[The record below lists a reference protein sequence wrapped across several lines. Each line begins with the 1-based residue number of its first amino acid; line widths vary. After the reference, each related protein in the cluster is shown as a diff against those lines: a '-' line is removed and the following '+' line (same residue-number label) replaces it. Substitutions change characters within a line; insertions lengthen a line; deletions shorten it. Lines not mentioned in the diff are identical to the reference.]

1 MERKNANIDDVIR
14 TVETASAKEL
24 EELAGI
30 REAVE
35 DLKGGRVATVDP
47 VSRSVSALNRTI
59 ENSRPDFV
67 ANAPSVD
74 PIVEAMKRLNLGD
87 VSRIREDKVTN
98 RAQQAA
104 PTAHNPPNRRR
115 EAITE
120 DVKAQ
125 RLETVKL
132 ARDLKGER
140 VATVD
145 PVSRS
150 VSALN
155 RTIENSRPDF
165 VANAPSVDPIVDAMK
180 RLNLGDV
187 SRVVQEGIAQQ
198 EQQAKSTTPKGK
210 KRRRKAIPED
220 IKAQRTEAA
229 EHAREMF
236 DQKGGA
242 QKSQNQRDARGRF
255 IGKSGSKAAAE
266 DARAER
272 AEKARRKEDDER
284 LNAES
289 GLLKKL
295 SKVAEGIGNP
305 SETRAVDALGYA
317 VAGPLWAAGK
327 ELGGISKEVG
337 GSLNGARKSIADV
350 IRGNDDNSRRKGF
363 FRRKSQNSAD
373 VVQVNTQ
380 KRTVQEL
387 QEQTSEIKEGNDKIL
402 SALDQIAK
410 NTGKKKGGLLSKLF
424 SLLGKGAGGVA
435 SLLMGR
441 GMLKKA
447 GALAFGALGAKKL
460 VGMLRGG
467 GKKTLAHEGGDLAAR
482 AAGKL
487 GLKAVGKGA
496 LRAIPLV
503 GTVAGGIY
511 DAVTGWNDTEA
522 QRRAFGLKSG
532 QDPSFQQKAAY
543 TLANVLDMGGLVSGI
558 SSAIGEV
565 LKSLG
570 FEDIGNMLQ
579 SFSTESIA
587 QAIDSGITNL
597 ETYISNL
604 GDTIS
609 TKFDDY
615 TAKIGDAV
623 SAWFSDTSNKLLEK
637 LDAIKDF
644 FTVDNL
650 KQVFSDAI
658 DSAIDFIKNPG
669 KHIKE
674 AAGNIWDGVKNL
686 PGKALDAAV
695 DAVKNTPAAMIVSK
709 IPNPIGEAN
718 AKEITPELK
727 APVNSEANAKEIAPE
742 LKAPVNSE
750 ANAKEIT
757 PELKAPVN
765 SEANAKEIAPELK
778 APVNSEANA
787 KEITPELKAPVNS
800 HQETSDSKTESD
812 AKQTNIV
819 TRVINAA
826 LDTAKDSNKTVKETA
841 NQIINANAVETGN
854 SALQKID
861 KAIGQNSSSSSSLN
875 TTGTRN
881 DIQKAAD
888 TYNNGRLDVKVGGLG
903 AEGKANLDKLAPYF
917 AELENKYGLP
927 EGTLYSIAATES
939 GGDPNAKSP
948 LTRSPDGKLSGG
960 ALGMFQFTSI
970 ARKETGISEQD
981 AFDPVKSAE
990 AAALL
995 MSKYLKQA
1003 NGDLNEAI
1011 TAYNAGFGTINK
1023 WKKGTGDL
1031 SKENREYAIKVN
1043 THRAR
1048 YLGGEIY
1055 TPEAG
1060 AQGGAQYGV
1069 RGPLPDNAV
1078 IDQSTGLAFTPG
1090 DSPFEKGGLVDK
1102 IGNAV
1107 GVNDLVNKFMNGRGM
1122 RREVVQ
1128 GTLEERARG
1137 KGTATAAGNVY
1148 VDTPMPVEEAR
1159 PVANNSSY
1167 FDQLGAQM
1175 GIDGLFDKLR
1185 NSPGMR
1191 KNNAPEP
1198 ASTSQVT
1205 TAANDLQQPTGRM
1218 QIDGQVISD
1227 LGGSGAKPTM
1237 QLADNTV
1244 SLDGET
1250 KRLFAQMT
1258 SLLAR
1263 IEEHTKDSAKG
1274 QGTVVKVSTPQPGV
1288 MRTVPLSI
1296 DDPLMNDYARVD

>member
-87 VSRIREDKVTN
+87 VSR
-98 RAQQAA
+98 
-104 PTAHNPPNRRR
+104 
-115 EAITE
+115 
-120 DVKAQ
+120 
-125 RLETVKL
+125 
-132 ARDLKGER
+132 
-140 VATVD
+140 
-145 PVSRS
+145 
-150 VSALN
+150 
-155 RTIENSRPDF
+155 
-165 VANAPSVDPIVDAMK
+165 
-180 RLNLGDV
+180 
-187 SRVVQEGIAQQ
+187 VVQEDVAQQ
-198 EQQAKSTTPKGK
+198 EQRAKSTTPKGK

-220 IKAQRTEAA
+220 VKAQRTEAA

-236 DQKGGA
+236 GQKGGA

-503 GTVAGGIY
+503 GTVVGGIY

-543 TLANVLDMGGLVSGI
+543 TLANILDMGGLVSGI

-587 QAIDSGITNL
+587 HAIDSGITNL

-727 APVNSEANAKEIAPE
+727 APVNS
-742 LKAPVNSE
+742 
-750 ANAKEIT
+750 
-757 PELKAPVN
+757 
-765 SEANAKEIAPELK
+765 
-778 APVNSEANA
+778 
-787 KEITPELKAPVNS
+787 

-841 NQIINANAVETGN
+841 NQIINANAVEMGN
-854 SALQKID
+854 SAVRKID
-861 KAIGQNSSSSSSLN
+861 SAIGQNSSSSSSRN
-875 TTGTRN
+875 TTGTGN

-888 TYNNGRLDVKVGGLG
+888 TYNNGNLDVKVGSLG

-927 EGTLYSIAATES
+927 EGTLYAIAATES

-960 ALGMFQFTSI
+960 ALGMFQFTRV
-970 ARKETGISEQD
+970 AREETGLSRED
-981 AFDPVKSAE
+981 SFNPEKSAE

-1055 TPEAG
+1055 TPRAG
-1060 AQGGAQYGV
+1060 TQGGRPQQSGQSP
-1069 RGPLPDNAV
+1069 RMDNLPENAFV
-1078 IDQSTGLAFTPG
+1078 DQSTGLAFTPG
-1090 DSPFEKGGLVDK
+1090 ETPFEKGGLVDR
-1102 IGNAV
+1102 IGELT
-1107 GVNDLVNKFMNGRGM
+1107 GVNDLASKFLNGRGM

-1167 FDQLGAQM
+1167 FDQLGAQI
-1175 GIDGLFDKLR
+1175 GIDGLYDKLINAR
-1185 NSPGMR
+1185 GMR
-1191 KNNAPEP
+1191 SNNSPEP

>member
-47 VSRSVSALNRTI
+47 VSHSVSALNRTI
-59 ENSRPDFV
+59 ENSMPDFV
-67 ANAPSVD
+67 ANAPSVA

-87 VSRIREDKVTN
+87 VSR
-98 RAQQAA
+98 
-104 PTAHNPPNRRR
+104 
-115 EAITE
+115 
-120 DVKAQ
+120 
-125 RLETVKL
+125 
-132 ARDLKGER
+132 
-140 VATVD
+140 
-145 PVSRS
+145 
-150 VSALN
+150 
-155 RTIENSRPDF
+155 
-165 VANAPSVDPIVDAMK
+165 
-180 RLNLGDV
+180 
-187 SRVVQEGIAQQ
+187 VVQEDVAQQ
-198 EQQAKSTTPKGK
+198 EQRAKSTTPNGK
-210 KRRRKAIPED
+210 KRRKKAIPED
-220 IKAQRTEAA
+220 VKAQRTEAA

-236 DQKGGA
+236 GQKGGA

-255 IGKSGSKAAAE
+255 IGKPGSKAAAE

-387 QEQTSEIKEGNDKIL
+387 QDQTSEIKEGNDKIL

-543 TLANVLDMGGLVSGI
+543 TLANVLDLGGLVSGI
-558 SSAIGEV
+558 SSAIGDV

-674 AAGNIWDGVKNL
+674 AASNIWDGVKNL

-727 APVNSEANAKEIAPE
+727 APVNS
-742 LKAPVNSE
+742 
-750 ANAKEIT
+750 
-757 PELKAPVN
+757 
-765 SEANAKEIAPELK
+765 
-778 APVNSEANA
+778 
-787 KEITPELKAPVNS
+787 
-800 HQETSDSKTESD
+800 QQGTSDSKAESD
-812 AKQTNIV
+812 AKQTNIAA
-819 TRVINAA
+819 RVINAA
-826 LDTAKDSNKTVKETA
+826 LDMAKDSNKTVKETA

-854 SALQKID
+854 KAAQTIDAALGQSATGKEEALSAYEIDKRRFNNGKDVSLPKLNAAGYQWISDNADYFDELERKYGLEKGILSAVASAESSAGQRTGNPVDKNGNKLSSALGAFQITK
-861 KAIGQNSSSSSSLN
+861 
-875 TTGTRN
+875 GTRE
-881 DIQKAAD
+881 DLGLSDADAMDTRKAAD
-888 TYNNGRLDVKVGGLG
+888 G
-903 AEGKANLDKLAPYF
+903 A
-917 AELENKYGLP
+917 
-927 EGTLYSIAATES
+927 
-939 GGDPNAKSP
+939 
-948 LTRSPDGKLSGG
+948 
-960 ALGMFQFTSI
+960 
-970 ARKETGISEQD
+970 
-981 AFDPVKSAE
+981 
-990 AAALL
+990 
-995 MSKYLKQA
+995 
-1003 NGDLNEAI
+1003 
-1011 TAYNAGFGTINK
+1011 
-1023 WKKGTGDL
+1023 
-1031 SKENREYAIKVN
+1031 
-1043 THRAR
+1043 AR
-1048 YLGGEIY
+1048 YLSILMNRYNGDQGRAIAAYHAGMGHVDKGRVVAGTGEY
-1055 TPEAG
+1055 VTR
-1060 AQGGAQYGV
+1060 V
-1069 RGPLPDNAV
+1069 RGYQQMLNNGAVYGSKVDHSAPAIHEKIPDNAV

-1159 PVANNSSY
+1159 PVASNSSY

-1191 KNNAPEP
+1191 KNNVPEP

>member
-35 DLKGGRVATVDP
+35 DLKGERVATVDP

-67 ANAPSVD
+67 TNAPSVD
-74 PIVEAMKRLNLGD
+74 PIVDAIKRLNLGD

-467 GKKTLAHEGGDLAAR
+467 GKKTIAYEGGDLAAR

-609 TKFDDY
+609 TKFEDY

-727 APVNSEANAKEIAPE
+727 APVNS
-742 LKAPVNSE
+742 L
-750 ANAKEIT
+750 
-757 PELKAPVN
+757 
-765 SEANAKEIAPELK
+765 
-778 APVNSEANA
+778 
-787 KEITPELKAPVNS
+787 
-800 HQETSDSKTESD
+800 QGTSDSKAESD
-812 AKQTNIV
+812 AKQTNIAA
-819 TRVINAA
+819 RVINAA
-826 LDTAKDSNKTVKETA
+826 LDMAKDSNKTVKETA

-854 SALQKID
+854 KAAQTIDAALGQSATGKEEALSAYEIDKRRFNNGKDVSLPKLNAAGYQWISDNADYFDELERKYGLEKGILSAVASAESSAGQRTGNPVDKNGNKLSSALGAFQITK
-861 KAIGQNSSSSSSLN
+861 
-875 TTGTRN
+875 GTRE
-881 DIQKAAD
+881 DLGLSDADAMDTRKAAD
-888 TYNNGRLDVKVGGLG
+888 G
-903 AEGKANLDKLAPYF
+903 A
-917 AELENKYGLP
+917 
-927 EGTLYSIAATES
+927 
-939 GGDPNAKSP
+939 
-948 LTRSPDGKLSGG
+948 
-960 ALGMFQFTSI
+960 
-970 ARKETGISEQD
+970 
-981 AFDPVKSAE
+981 
-990 AAALL
+990 
-995 MSKYLKQA
+995 
-1003 NGDLNEAI
+1003 
-1011 TAYNAGFGTINK
+1011 
-1023 WKKGTGDL
+1023 
-1031 SKENREYAIKVN
+1031 
-1043 THRAR
+1043 AR
-1048 YLGGEIY
+1048 YLSMLMNRYNGDQGRAIAAYHAGMGHVDKGRVVAGTGEY
-1055 TPEAG
+1055 VTR
-1060 AQGGAQYGV
+1060 V
-1069 RGPLPDNAV
+1069 RGYQQMLNNGAVYGSKVDHSAPAIHEKIPDNAV

-1159 PVANNSSY
+1159 PVASNSSY

>member
-67 ANAPSVD
+67 T
-74 PIVEAMKRLNLGD
+74 K
-87 VSRIREDKVTN
+87 
-98 RAQQAA
+98 
-104 PTAHNPPNRRR
+104 
-115 EAITE
+115 
-120 DVKAQ
+120 
-125 RLETVKL
+125 
-132 ARDLKGER
+132 
-140 VATVD
+140 
-145 PVSRS
+145 
-150 VSALN
+150 
-155 RTIENSRPDF
+155 
-165 VANAPSVDPIVDAMK
+165 APSVDPIVDAMK

-187 SRVVQEGIAQQ
+187 SRVVQEDVAQQ
-198 EQQAKSTTPKGK
+198 EQRAKSTTPKGK

-220 IKAQRTEAA
+220 VKAQRTEAA

-236 DQKGGA
+236 GQKGGA

-266 DARAER
+266 EARAER

-543 TLANVLDMGGLVSGI
+543 TLANVLDLGGLVSGI
-558 SSAIGEV
+558 SSAIGDV

-587 QAIDSGITNL
+587 QAIDSGVTNL

-727 APVNSEANAKEIAPE
+727 APVNS
-742 LKAPVNSE
+742 
-750 ANAKEIT
+750 
-757 PELKAPVN
+757 
-765 SEANAKEIAPELK
+765 
-778 APVNSEANA
+778 
-787 KEITPELKAPVNS
+787 

-812 AKQTNIV
+812 AKQTNIA

-854 SALQKID
+854 SAVRKID
-861 KAIGQNSSSSSSLN
+861 SAIGQNSSSSSSRN
-875 TTGTRN
+875 TTGTGN

-888 TYNNGRLDVKVGGLG
+888 TYNNGNLDVKVGSLG

-927 EGTLYSIAATES
+927 EGTLYAIAATES
-939 GGDPNAKSP
+939 GGNPYAKSQ
-948 LTRSPDGKLSGG
+948 TG
-960 ALGMFQFTSI
+960 ALGMFQFTGI
-970 ARKETGISEQD
+970 AREETGLAEGES
-981 AFDPVKSAE
+981 FDPVKSAE

-1055 TPEAG
+1055 TPGAG

-1159 PVANNSSY
+1159 PVASNSSY

-1175 GIDGLFDKLR
+1175 GIDGLFDKLL

>member
-47 VSRSVSALNRTI
+47 VSRSVSALNHTI

-67 ANAPSVD
+67 A
-74 PIVEAMKRLNLGD
+74 K
-87 VSRIREDKVTN
+87 
-98 RAQQAA
+98 
-104 PTAHNPPNRRR
+104 
-115 EAITE
+115 
-120 DVKAQ
+120 
-125 RLETVKL
+125 
-132 ARDLKGER
+132 
-140 VATVD
+140 
-145 PVSRS
+145 
-150 VSALN
+150 
-155 RTIENSRPDF
+155 
-165 VANAPSVDPIVDAMK
+165 APSVDPIVDAMK

-187 SRVVQEGIAQQ
+187 SRVVQEDVAQQ
-198 EQQAKSTTPKGK
+198 EQRAKSTTPNGK

-220 IKAQRTEAA
+220 VKAQRTEAA
-229 EHAREMF
+229 EHALEMF
-236 DQKGGA
+236 GQKGGA

-387 QEQTSEIKEGNDKIL
+387 QDQTSEIKEGNDKIL

-410 NTGKKKGGLLSKLF
+410 NTGKKKGGVLSKLF

-587 QAIDSGITNL
+587 LAIDSGITNL

-727 APVNSEANAKEIAPE
+727 APVNS
-742 LKAPVNSE
+742 
-750 ANAKEIT
+750 
-757 PELKAPVN
+757 
-765 SEANAKEIAPELK
+765 
-778 APVNSEANA
+778 
-787 KEITPELKAPVNS
+787 
-800 HQETSDSKTESD
+800 HQGTSDSKTESD
-812 AKQTNIV
+812 AKQTNIAA
-819 TRVINAA
+819 RVINAA
-826 LDTAKDSNKTVKETA
+826 LDMAKDSNKTVKETA

-854 SALQKID
+854 KAAQTIDAALGQSATGKEEALSAYEIDKRRFNNGKDVSLPKLNAAGYQWISDNADYFDELERKYGLEKGILSAVASAESSAGQRTGNPVDKNGNKLSSALGAFQITK
-861 KAIGQNSSSSSSLN
+861 
-875 TTGTRN
+875 GTRE
-881 DIQKAAD
+881 DLGLSDADAMDTRKAAD
-888 TYNNGRLDVKVGGLG
+888 G
-903 AEGKANLDKLAPYF
+903 A
-917 AELENKYGLP
+917 
-927 EGTLYSIAATES
+927 
-939 GGDPNAKSP
+939 
-948 LTRSPDGKLSGG
+948 
-960 ALGMFQFTSI
+960 
-970 ARKETGISEQD
+970 
-981 AFDPVKSAE
+981 
-990 AAALL
+990 
-995 MSKYLKQA
+995 
-1003 NGDLNEAI
+1003 
-1011 TAYNAGFGTINK
+1011 
-1023 WKKGTGDL
+1023 
-1031 SKENREYAIKVN
+1031 
-1043 THRAR
+1043 AR
-1048 YLGGEIY
+1048 YLSMLMNRYNGDQGRAIAAYHAGMGHVDKGRVVAGTGEY
-1055 TPEAG
+1055 VTR
-1060 AQGGAQYGV
+1060 V
-1069 RGPLPDNAV
+1069 RGYQQMLNNGAVYGSKVDHSAPAIYEKIPDNAV

-1159 PVANNSSY
+1159 PVASNSSY

>member
-87 VSRIREDKVTN
+87 VPRVVQEDV
-98 RAQQAA
+98 ALQEPQAKS
-104 PTAHNPPNRRR
+104 TTRKGKKRGR
-115 EAITE
+115 KAITE
-120 DVKAQ
+120 DV
-125 RLETVKL
+125 
-132 ARDLKGER
+132 
-140 VATVD
+140 
-145 PVSRS
+145 
-150 VSALN
+150 
-155 RTIENSRPDF
+155 
-165 VANAPSVDPIVDAMK
+165 
-180 RLNLGDV
+180 
-187 SRVVQEGIAQQ
+187 
-198 EQQAKSTTPKGK
+198 
-210 KRRRKAIPED
+210 
-220 IKAQRTEAA
+220 KAQRTEAA

-236 DQKGGA
+236 GQKGGT

-272 AEKARRKEDDER
+272 AEKTRRKEDDER

-350 IRGNDDNSRRKGF
+350 IRGNDDNSRKKGF
-363 FRRKSQNSAD
+363 FRRKSQSSAD

-380 KRTVQEL
+380 KRTIQEL
-387 QEQTSEIKEGNDKIL
+387 QDQTSEIKEGNDKIL

-424 SLLGKGAGGVA
+424 SLLGKGAGGIASLIFGRGALKKVGSMALGALGIKKVA
-435 SLLMGR
+435 SLLG
-441 GMLKKA
+441 
-447 GALAFGALGAKKL
+447 F
-460 VGMLRGG
+460 G
-467 GKKTLAHEGGDLAAR
+467 GKKAAAKEAGELATRG
-482 AAGKL
+482 AGKL
-487 GLKAVGKGA
+487 ATKGLGKLGVKALAKGV

-609 TKFDDY
+609 TTFNDY
-615 TAKIGDAV
+615 TAKIGDAI
-623 SAWFSDTSNKLLEK
+623 SAWFSDTTKSLNEK

-669 KHIKE
+669 KYIKE
-674 AAGNIWDGVKNL
+674 AGSNL
-686 PGKALDAAV
+686 WSAAKELSGEVADAAV
-695 DAVKNTPAAMIVSK
+695 QSTPVAWVASK
-709 IPNPIGEAN
+709 LVNKAD
-718 AKEITPELK
+718 AKEVTPELK
-727 APVNSEANAKEIAPE
+727 TPAKERQEDNAP
-742 LKAPVNSE
+742 
-750 ANAKEIT
+750 
-757 PELKAPVN
+757 
-765 SEANAKEIAPELK
+765 
-778 APVNSEANA
+778 
-787 KEITPELKAPVNS
+787 
-800 HQETSDSKTESD
+800 KTEYTSKK
-812 AKQTNIV
+812 ANIV
-819 TRVINAA
+819 TRVVNAS

-888 TYNNGRLDVKVGGLG
+888 TYNNGNLDVKVGSLG

-927 EGTLYSIAATES
+927 EGTLYAIAATES
-939 GGDPNAKSP
+939 GGNPYAKSQ
-948 LTRSPDGKLSGG
+948 TG
-960 ALGMFQFTSI
+960 ALGMFQFTGI
-970 ARKETGISEQD
+970 AREETGLSRED
-981 AFDPVKSAE
+981 SFNPEKSAE

-1055 TPEAG
+1055 TPGAG

-1175 GIDGLFDKLR
+1175 GIDGLYDKLINAR
-1185 NSPGMR
+1185 GMRSNNSPQ
-1191 KNNAPEP
+1191 P
-1198 ASTSQVT
+1198 ASTSQMT

>member
-67 ANAPSVD
+67 T
-74 PIVEAMKRLNLGD
+74 K
-87 VSRIREDKVTN
+87 
-98 RAQQAA
+98 
-104 PTAHNPPNRRR
+104 
-115 EAITE
+115 
-120 DVKAQ
+120 
-125 RLETVKL
+125 
-132 ARDLKGER
+132 
-140 VATVD
+140 
-145 PVSRS
+145 
-150 VSALN
+150 
-155 RTIENSRPDF
+155 
-165 VANAPSVDPIVDAMK
+165 APSVDPIVDAMK

-187 SRVVQEGIAQQ
+187 SRVVQEDVAQQ
-198 EQQAKSTTPKGK
+198 EQRAKSTTPKGK

-220 IKAQRTEAA
+220 VKAQRTEAA

-236 DQKGGA
+236 GQKGGA

-266 DARAER
+266 EARAER

-387 QEQTSEIKEGNDKIL
+387 QDQTSEIKEGNDKIL

-424 SLLGKGAGGVA
+424 SLLGKGAGGIA
-435 SLLMGR
+435 SLIFGR
-441 GMLKKA
+441 GALKKV
-447 GALAFGALGAKKL
+447 GSMALGALGIKG
-460 VGMLRGG
+460 V
-467 GKKTLAHEGGDLAAR
+467 
-482 AAGKL
+482 GKL
-487 GLKAVGKGA
+487 GIKAVAKGA

-511 DAVTGWNDTEA
+511 DAVTGWNDIEA

-587 QAIDSGITNL
+587 QAIDSGVTNL

-615 TAKIGDAV
+615 TAKIGDAI
-623 SAWFSDTSNKLLEK
+623 SAWFSDTTKNLNEK
-637 LDAIKDF
+637 LDAIKNF

-669 KHIKE
+669 KYIKE
-674 AAGNIWDGVKNL
+674 AGSNL
-686 PGKALDAAV
+686 WSAAKELSGEVADAAV
-695 DAVKNTPAAMIVSK
+695 QSTPVAWVASK
-709 IPNPIGEAN
+709 LVNKAD
-718 AKEITPELK
+718 AKEVTPELK
-727 APVNSEANAKEIAPE
+727 TPAKESQEDNAP
-742 LKAPVNSE
+742 
-750 ANAKEIT
+750 
-757 PELKAPVN
+757 
-765 SEANAKEIAPELK
+765 
-778 APVNSEANA
+778 
-787 KEITPELKAPVNS
+787 
-800 HQETSDSKTESD
+800 KTEYTPKK
-812 AKQTNIV
+812 ANIV
-819 TRVINAA
+819 TRVVNAS

-854 SALQKID
+854 RALQKID
-861 KAIGQNSSSSSSLN
+861 NAIGQNSSSSSSLN

-888 TYNNGRLDVKVGGLG
+888 TYNNGNLDVKVGSLG

-927 EGTLYSIAATES
+927 EGTLYAIAATES
-939 GGDPNAKSP
+939 GGDPNAKST
-948 LTRSPDGKLSGG
+948 LTRSPNGKLSGG
-960 ALGMFQFTSI
+960 ALGMFQFTSV
-970 ARKETGISEQD
+970 AREETGLSRED
-981 AFDPVKSAE
+981 SFNPEKSAE

-1055 TPEAG
+1055 TPG
-1060 AQGGAQYGV
+1060 
-1069 RGPLPDNAV
+1069 
-1078 IDQSTGLAFTPG
+1078 
-1090 DSPFEKGGLVDK
+1090 
-1102 IGNAV
+1102 
-1107 GVNDLVNKFMNGRGM
+1107 
-1122 RREVVQ
+1122 
-1128 GTLEERARG
+1128 
-1137 KGTATAAGNVY
+1137 
-1148 VDTPMPVEEAR
+1148 
-1159 PVANNSSY
+1159 
-1167 FDQLGAQM
+1167 
-1175 GIDGLFDKLR
+1175 
-1185 NSPGMR
+1185 
-1191 KNNAPEP
+1191 
-1198 ASTSQVT
+1198 
-1205 TAANDLQQPTGRM
+1205 
-1218 QIDGQVISD
+1218 
-1227 LGGSGAKPTM
+1227 
-1237 QLADNTV
+1237 
-1244 SLDGET
+1244 
-1250 KRLFAQMT
+1250 
-1258 SLLAR
+1258 
-1263 IEEHTKDSAKG
+1263 
-1274 QGTVVKVSTPQPGV
+1274 
-1288 MRTVPLSI
+1288 
-1296 DDPLMNDYARVD
+1296 

>member
-67 ANAPSVD
+67 ANAPSVA

-87 VSRIREDKVTN
+87 VSRVVQEDV
-98 RAQQAA
+98 ALQEPQAKS
-104 PTAHNPPNRRR
+104 TTRKGKKRRKK
-115 EAITE
+115 AITE
-120 DVKAQ
+120 DV
-125 RLETVKL
+125 
-132 ARDLKGER
+132 
-140 VATVD
+140 
-145 PVSRS
+145 
-150 VSALN
+150 
-155 RTIENSRPDF
+155 
-165 VANAPSVDPIVDAMK
+165 
-180 RLNLGDV
+180 
-187 SRVVQEGIAQQ
+187 
-198 EQQAKSTTPKGK
+198 
-210 KRRRKAIPED
+210 
-220 IKAQRTEAA
+220 KAQRTEAA

-236 DQKGGA
+236 GQKGGA

-255 IGKSGSKAAAE
+255 IGKPGSKAAAE

-387 QEQTSEIKEGNDKIL
+387 QDQTSEIKEGNDKIL

-543 TLANVLDMGGLVSGI
+543 TLANVLDLGGLVSGI
-558 SSAIGEV
+558 SSAIGDV

-727 APVNSEANAKEIAPE
+727 APVNS
-742 LKAPVNSE
+742 
-750 ANAKEIT
+750 
-757 PELKAPVN
+757 
-765 SEANAKEIAPELK
+765 
-778 APVNSEANA
+778 
-787 KEITPELKAPVNS
+787 
-800 HQETSDSKTESD
+800 QQGTSDSKAESD
-812 AKQTNIV
+812 AKQTNIAA
-819 TRVINAA
+819 RVINAA
-826 LDTAKDSNKTVKETA
+826 LDMAKDSNKTVKETA

-854 SALQKID
+854 KAAQTIDAALGQSATGKEEALSAYEIDKRRFNNGKDVSLPKLNAAGYQWISDNADYFDELERKYGLEKGILSAVASAESSAGQRTGNPVDKNGNKLSSALGAFQITK
-861 KAIGQNSSSSSSLN
+861 
-875 TTGTRN
+875 GTRE
-881 DIQKAAD
+881 DLGLSDADAMDTRKAAD
-888 TYNNGRLDVKVGGLG
+888 G
-903 AEGKANLDKLAPYF
+903 A
-917 AELENKYGLP
+917 
-927 EGTLYSIAATES
+927 
-939 GGDPNAKSP
+939 
-948 LTRSPDGKLSGG
+948 
-960 ALGMFQFTSI
+960 
-970 ARKETGISEQD
+970 
-981 AFDPVKSAE
+981 
-990 AAALL
+990 
-995 MSKYLKQA
+995 
-1003 NGDLNEAI
+1003 
-1011 TAYNAGFGTINK
+1011 
-1023 WKKGTGDL
+1023 
-1031 SKENREYAIKVN
+1031 
-1043 THRAR
+1043 AR
-1048 YLGGEIY
+1048 YLSILMNRYNGDQGRAIAAYHAGMGHVDKGRVVAGTGEY
-1055 TPEAG
+1055 VTR
-1060 AQGGAQYGV
+1060 V
-1069 RGPLPDNAV
+1069 RGYQQMLNNGAVYGSKVDHSAPAIYEKIPDNAV

-1159 PVANNSSY
+1159 PVASNSSY

>member
-47 VSRSVSALNRTI
+47 VSHSVSALNRTI
-59 ENSRPDFV
+59 ENSMPDFV
-67 ANAPSVD
+67 ANAPSVA

-87 VSRIREDKVTN
+87 VSRVVQEDV
-98 RAQQAA
+98 ALQEPQAKS
-104 PTAHNPPNRRR
+104 TTRKGKKRRKK
-115 EAITE
+115 AITE
-120 DVKAQ
+120 DV
-125 RLETVKL
+125 
-132 ARDLKGER
+132 
-140 VATVD
+140 
-145 PVSRS
+145 
-150 VSALN
+150 
-155 RTIENSRPDF
+155 
-165 VANAPSVDPIVDAMK
+165 
-180 RLNLGDV
+180 
-187 SRVVQEGIAQQ
+187 
-198 EQQAKSTTPKGK
+198 
-210 KRRRKAIPED
+210 
-220 IKAQRTEAA
+220 KAQRTEAA

-236 DQKGGA
+236 GQKGGA

-255 IGKSGSKAAAE
+255 IGKPGSKAAAE

-387 QEQTSEIKEGNDKIL
+387 QDQTSEIKEGNDKIL

-543 TLANVLDMGGLVSGI
+543 TLANVLDLGGLVSGI
-558 SSAIGEV
+558 SSAIGDV

-674 AAGNIWDGVKNL
+674 AASNIWDGVKNL

-727 APVNSEANAKEIAPE
+727 APVNS
-742 LKAPVNSE
+742 
-750 ANAKEIT
+750 
-757 PELKAPVN
+757 
-765 SEANAKEIAPELK
+765 
-778 APVNSEANA
+778 
-787 KEITPELKAPVNS
+787 
-800 HQETSDSKTESD
+800 QQGTSDSKAESD
-812 AKQTNIV
+812 AKQTNIAA
-819 TRVINAA
+819 RVINAA
-826 LDTAKDSNKTVKETA
+826 LDMAKDSNKTVKETA

-854 SALQKID
+854 KAAQTIDAALGQSATGKEEALSAYEIDKRRFNNGKDVSLPKLNAAGYQWISDNADYFDELERKYGLEKGILSAVASAESSAGQRTGNPVDKNGNKLSSALGAFQITK
-861 KAIGQNSSSSSSLN
+861 
-875 TTGTRN
+875 GTRE
-881 DIQKAAD
+881 DLGLSDADAMDTRKAAD
-888 TYNNGRLDVKVGGLG
+888 G
-903 AEGKANLDKLAPYF
+903 A
-917 AELENKYGLP
+917 
-927 EGTLYSIAATES
+927 
-939 GGDPNAKSP
+939 
-948 LTRSPDGKLSGG
+948 
-960 ALGMFQFTSI
+960 
-970 ARKETGISEQD
+970 
-981 AFDPVKSAE
+981 
-990 AAALL
+990 
-995 MSKYLKQA
+995 
-1003 NGDLNEAI
+1003 
-1011 TAYNAGFGTINK
+1011 
-1023 WKKGTGDL
+1023 
-1031 SKENREYAIKVN
+1031 
-1043 THRAR
+1043 AR
-1048 YLGGEIY
+1048 YLSILMNRYNGDQGRAIAAYHAGMGHVDKGRVVAGTGEY
-1055 TPEAG
+1055 VTR
-1060 AQGGAQYGV
+1060 V
-1069 RGPLPDNAV
+1069 RGYQQMLNNGAVYGSKVDHSAPAIHEKIPDNAV

-1159 PVANNSSY
+1159 PVASNSSY

>member
-87 VSRIREDKVTN
+87 VSRVVQEDV
-98 RAQQAA
+98 ALQEPQAKS
-104 PTAHNPPNRRR
+104 TTRKGKKRRKK
-115 EAITE
+115 AITE
-120 DVKAQ
+120 DV
-125 RLETVKL
+125 
-132 ARDLKGER
+132 
-140 VATVD
+140 
-145 PVSRS
+145 
-150 VSALN
+150 
-155 RTIENSRPDF
+155 
-165 VANAPSVDPIVDAMK
+165 
-180 RLNLGDV
+180 
-187 SRVVQEGIAQQ
+187 
-198 EQQAKSTTPKGK
+198 
-210 KRRRKAIPED
+210 
-220 IKAQRTEAA
+220 KAQRTEAA

-236 DQKGGA
+236 GQKGGA

-402 SALDQIAK
+402 RALDQIAK

-543 TLANVLDMGGLVSGI
+543 TLANVLDLGGLVSGI
-558 SSAIGEV
+558 SSAIGDV

-587 QAIDSGITNL
+587 QAIDSGVTNL

-650 KQVFSDAI
+650 KQVFSD
-658 DSAIDFIKNPG
+658 AIDFIKNPG

-727 APVNSEANAKEIAPE
+727 V
-742 LKAPVNSE
+742 
-750 ANAKEIT
+750 
-757 PELKAPVN
+757 
-765 SEANAKEIAPELK
+765 
-778 APVNSEANA
+778 
-787 KEITPELKAPVNS
+787 PVNS
-800 HQETSDSKTESD
+800 HQGTSDSKTESD
-812 AKQTNIV
+812 AKQTNIAA
-819 TRVINAA
+819 RVINAA
-826 LDTAKDSNKTVKETA
+826 LDMAKDSNKTVKETA

-854 SALQKID
+854 KAAQTIDAALGQSATGKEEALSAYEIDKRRFNNGKDVSLPKLNAAGYQWISDNADYFDELERKYGLEKGILSAVASAESSAGQRTGNPVDKNGNKLSSALGAFQITK
-861 KAIGQNSSSSSSLN
+861 
-875 TTGTRN
+875 GTRE
-881 DIQKAAD
+881 DLGLSDADAMDTRKAAD
-888 TYNNGRLDVKVGGLG
+888 G
-903 AEGKANLDKLAPYF
+903 A
-917 AELENKYGLP
+917 
-927 EGTLYSIAATES
+927 
-939 GGDPNAKSP
+939 
-948 LTRSPDGKLSGG
+948 
-960 ALGMFQFTSI
+960 
-970 ARKETGISEQD
+970 
-981 AFDPVKSAE
+981 
-990 AAALL
+990 
-995 MSKYLKQA
+995 
-1003 NGDLNEAI
+1003 
-1011 TAYNAGFGTINK
+1011 
-1023 WKKGTGDL
+1023 
-1031 SKENREYAIKVN
+1031 
-1043 THRAR
+1043 AR
-1048 YLGGEIY
+1048 YLSMLMNRYNGDQGRAIAAYHAGMGHVDKGRVVAGTGEY
-1055 TPEAG
+1055 VTR
-1060 AQGGAQYGV
+1060 V
-1069 RGPLPDNAV
+1069 RGYQQMLNNGAVYGSKVDHSAPAIYEKIPDNAV

-1148 VDTPMPVEEAR
+1148 TPMPVEEAR

-1167 FDQLGAQM
+1167 FDHLGAQM

>member
-47 VSRSVSALNRTI
+47 VSRSVSALNHTI

-67 ANAPSVD
+67 A
-74 PIVEAMKRLNLGD
+74 K
-87 VSRIREDKVTN
+87 
-98 RAQQAA
+98 
-104 PTAHNPPNRRR
+104 
-115 EAITE
+115 
-120 DVKAQ
+120 
-125 RLETVKL
+125 
-132 ARDLKGER
+132 
-140 VATVD
+140 
-145 PVSRS
+145 
-150 VSALN
+150 
-155 RTIENSRPDF
+155 
-165 VANAPSVDPIVDAMK
+165 APSVDPIVDAMK

-187 SRVVQEGIAQQ
+187 SRVVQEDVAQQ
-198 EQQAKSTTPKGK
+198 EQRAKSTTPNGK

-220 IKAQRTEAA
+220 VKAQRTEAA

-236 DQKGGA
+236 GQKGGA

-387 QEQTSEIKEGNDKIL
+387 QDQTSEIKEGNDKIL

-587 QAIDSGITNL
+587 LAIDSGITNL

-695 DAVKNTPAAMIVSK
+695 EAVKNTPAAMIVSK

-727 APVNSEANAKEIAPE
+727 APVNS
-742 LKAPVNSE
+742 
-750 ANAKEIT
+750 
-757 PELKAPVN
+757 
-765 SEANAKEIAPELK
+765 
-778 APVNSEANA
+778 
-787 KEITPELKAPVNS
+787 

-812 AKQTNIV
+812 AKQTNIAA
-819 TRVINAA
+819 RVINAA
-826 LDTAKDSNKTVKETA
+826 LDMAKDSNKTVKETA

-854 SALQKID
+854 KAAQTIDAALGQSATGKEEALSAYEIDKRRFNNGKDVSLPKLNAAGYQWISDNADYFDELERKYGLEKGILSAVASAESSAGQRTGNPVDKNGNKLSSALGAFQITK
-861 KAIGQNSSSSSSLN
+861 
-875 TTGTRN
+875 GTRE
-881 DIQKAAD
+881 DLGLSDADAMDTRKAAD
-888 TYNNGRLDVKVGGLG
+888 G
-903 AEGKANLDKLAPYF
+903 A
-917 AELENKYGLP
+917 
-927 EGTLYSIAATES
+927 
-939 GGDPNAKSP
+939 
-948 LTRSPDGKLSGG
+948 
-960 ALGMFQFTSI
+960 
-970 ARKETGISEQD
+970 
-981 AFDPVKSAE
+981 
-990 AAALL
+990 
-995 MSKYLKQA
+995 
-1003 NGDLNEAI
+1003 
-1011 TAYNAGFGTINK
+1011 
-1023 WKKGTGDL
+1023 
-1031 SKENREYAIKVN
+1031 
-1043 THRAR
+1043 AR
-1048 YLGGEIY
+1048 YLSMLMNRYNGDQGRAIAAYHAGMGHVDKGRVVAGTGEY
-1055 TPEAG
+1055 VTR
-1060 AQGGAQYGV
+1060 V
-1069 RGPLPDNAV
+1069 RGYQQMLNNGAVYGSKVDHSAPAIYEKIPDNAV

-1159 PVANNSSY
+1159 PVASNSSY

>member
-1 MERKNANIDDVIR
+1 
-14 TVETASAKEL
+14 
-24 EELAGI
+24 
-30 REAVE
+30 
-35 DLKGGRVATVDP
+35 
-47 VSRSVSALNRTI
+47 
-59 ENSRPDFV
+59 
-67 ANAPSVD
+67 
-74 PIVEAMKRLNLGD
+74 
-87 VSRIREDKVTN
+87 
-98 RAQQAA
+98 
-104 PTAHNPPNRRR
+104 
-115 EAITE
+115 
-120 DVKAQ
+120 
-125 RLETVKL
+125 
-132 ARDLKGER
+132 
-140 VATVD
+140 
-145 PVSRS
+145 
-150 VSALN
+150 
-155 RTIENSRPDF
+155 
-165 VANAPSVDPIVDAMK
+165 MK

-187 SRVVQEGIAQQ
+187 SRVVQEDVAQQ
-198 EQQAKSTTPKGK
+198 EQRAKSTTPKGK

-220 IKAQRTEAA
+220 VKAQRTEAA

-236 DQKGGA
+236 GQKGGA

-266 DARAER
+266 EARAER

-350 IRGNDDNSRRKGF
+350 IRGNDDNSRKKGF
-363 FRRKSQNSAD
+363 FRRKSQSSAD

-387 QEQTSEIKEGNDKIL
+387 QDQTSEIKEGNDKIL

-424 SLLGKGAGGVA
+424 SLLGKGAGGIA
-435 SLLMGR
+435 SLIFGR
-441 GMLKKA
+441 GALKKV
-447 GALAFGALGAKKL
+447 GSMALGALGIKG
-460 VGMLRGG
+460 V
-467 GKKTLAHEGGDLAAR
+467 
-482 AAGKL
+482 GKL
-487 GLKAVGKGA
+487 GIKAVAKGA

-511 DAVTGWNDTEA
+511 DAVTGWNDIEA

-587 QAIDSGITNL
+587 QAIDSGVTNL

-615 TAKIGDAV
+615 TAKIGDAI
-623 SAWFSDTSNKLLEK
+623 SAWFSDTTKNLNEK
-637 LDAIKDF
+637 LDAIKNF

-669 KHIKE
+669 KYIKE
-674 AAGNIWDGVKNL
+674 AGSNL
-686 PGKALDAAV
+686 WSAAKELSGEVADAAV
-695 DAVKNTPAAMIVSK
+695 QSTPVAWVASK
-709 IPNPIGEAN
+709 LVNKAD
-718 AKEITPELK
+718 AKEVTPELK
-727 APVNSEANAKEIAPE
+727 TPAKESQEDNAP
-742 LKAPVNSE
+742 
-750 ANAKEIT
+750 
-757 PELKAPVN
+757 
-765 SEANAKEIAPELK
+765 
-778 APVNSEANA
+778 
-787 KEITPELKAPVNS
+787 
-800 HQETSDSKTESD
+800 KTEYTPKK
-812 AKQTNIV
+812 ANIV
-819 TRVINAA
+819 TRVVNAS

-854 SALQKID
+854 RALQKID
-861 KAIGQNSSSSSSLN
+861 NAIGQNSSSSSSLN

-888 TYNNGRLDVKVGGLG
+888 TYNNGNLDVKVGSLG

-927 EGTLYSIAATES
+927 EGTLYAIAATES
-939 GGDPNAKSP
+939 GGDPNAKST
-948 LTRSPDGKLSGG
+948 LTRSPNGKLSGG
-960 ALGMFQFTSI
+960 ALGMFQFTSV
-970 ARKETGISEQD
+970 AREETGLSRED
-981 AFDPVKSAE
+981 SFNPEKSAE

-1055 TPEAG
+1055 TPGAG

-1137 KGTATAAGNVY
+1137 RGTATAAGNVY

-1175 GIDGLFDKLR
+1175 GIDGLYDKLINAR
-1185 NSPGMR
+1185 GMRSNNSPQ
-1191 KNNAPEP
+1191 P

>member
-35 DLKGGRVATVDP
+35 DLKGERVATVDP

-67 ANAPSVD
+67 TNAPSVD
-74 PIVEAMKRLNLGD
+74 PIVDAIKRLNLGD

-467 GKKTLAHEGGDLAAR
+467 GKKTIAYEGGDLAAR

-609 TKFDDY
+609 TKFEDY

-750 ANAKEIT
+750 ANAKEI
-757 PELKAPVN
+757 
-765 SEANAKEIAPELK
+765 APELK

-888 TYNNGRLDVKVGGLG
+888 TYNNGRLDVKVGSLG
-903 AEGKANLDKLAPYF
+903 SEGKANLDKLAPYF

-927 EGTLYSIAATES
+927 EGTLYAIAATES
-939 GGDPNAKSP
+939 GGNPYAKSQ
-948 LTRSPDGKLSGG
+948 TG
-960 ALGMFQFTSI
+960 ALGMFQFTGI
-970 ARKETGISEQD
+970 AREETGLAEGES
-981 AFDPVKSAE
+981 FDPVKSAE

-1055 TPEAG
+1055 TPGAG

-1159 PVANNSSY
+1159 PVASNSSY

-1198 ASTSQVT
+1198 ASTSKVT

>member
-87 VSRIREDKVTN
+87 VSR
-98 RAQQAA
+98 
-104 PTAHNPPNRRR
+104 
-115 EAITE
+115 
-120 DVKAQ
+120 
-125 RLETVKL
+125 
-132 ARDLKGER
+132 
-140 VATVD
+140 
-145 PVSRS
+145 
-150 VSALN
+150 
-155 RTIENSRPDF
+155 
-165 VANAPSVDPIVDAMK
+165 
-180 RLNLGDV
+180 
-187 SRVVQEGIAQQ
+187 VVQEDVAQQ
-198 EQQAKSTTPKGK
+198 EQRAKSTTPKGK

-220 IKAQRTEAA
+220 VKAQRTEAA

-236 DQKGGA
+236 GQKGGA

-266 DARAER
+266 DARAERAER

-363 FRRKSQNSAD
+363 FRRKSQSSAD

-387 QEQTSEIKEGNDKIL
+387 QDQTSEIKEGNDKIL
-402 SALDQIAK
+402 STLDQIAK

-424 SLLGKGAGGVA
+424 SLLGKGAGGIASLIFGRGALKKVGSMALGALGIKKVA
-435 SLLMGR
+435 SLLG
-441 GMLKKA
+441 
-447 GALAFGALGAKKL
+447 F
-460 VGMLRGG
+460 G
-467 GKKTLAHEGGDLAAR
+467 GKKAAAKEAGELATRG
-482 AAGKL
+482 AGKL
-487 GLKAVGKGA
+487 ATKGLEKLGVKAFAKGA

-522 QRRAFGLKSG
+522 QRRTFGLKDG
-532 QDPSFQQKAAY
+532 EDPSFQQKAAY

-558 SSAIGEV
+558 SNAIGGV

-609 TKFDDY
+609 TTFNDY
-615 TAKIGDAV
+615 TAKIGDAI
-623 SAWFSDTSNKLLEK
+623 SAWFSDTTKSLNEK

-650 KQVFSDAI
+650 KKVFSDAI

-669 KHIKE
+669 KYIKE
-674 AAGNIWDGVKNL
+674 AGSNLWNAAKEL
-686 PGKALDAAV
+686 PGKVADAAV
-695 DAVKNTPAAMIVSK
+695 QSTPVAWVASK
-709 IPNPIGEAN
+709 LVNKAD
-718 AKEITPELK
+718 AKEVTPELK
-727 APVNSEANAKEIAPE
+727 TPAKESQEDNAP
-742 LKAPVNSE
+742 
-750 ANAKEIT
+750 
-757 PELKAPVN
+757 
-765 SEANAKEIAPELK
+765 
-778 APVNSEANA
+778 
-787 KEITPELKAPVNS
+787 
-800 HQETSDSKTESD
+800 KTEYTPKK
-812 AKQTNIV
+812 ANIV
-819 TRVINAA
+819 TRVVNAS
-826 LDTAKDSNKTVKETA
+826 LETAKDSNKTVKETA

-854 SALQKID
+854 RALQKID
-861 KAIGQNSSSSSSLN
+861 NAIGQNSSSSSSLN

-888 TYNNGRLDVKVGGLG
+888 TYNNGNLDVKVGSLG

-1055 TPEAG
+1055 TPRAG
-1060 AQGGAQYGV
+1060 TQGGRPQQSGQSP
-1069 RGPLPDNAV
+1069 RMDNLPENAFV
-1078 IDQSTGLAFTPG
+1078 DQSTGLAFTPG
-1090 DSPFEKGGLVDK
+1090 QNPFEKGGLVDR
-1102 IGNAV
+1102 IGELT
-1107 GVNDLVNKFMNGRGM
+1107 GVNDLASKFLNGRGM

-1137 KGTATAAGNVY
+1137 RGTATAAGNVY

-1175 GIDGLFDKLR
+1175 GIDGLYDKLINAR
-1185 NSPGMR
+1185 GMRSNNSPQ
-1191 KNNAPEP
+1191 P
-1198 ASTSQVT
+1198 ASTSQMT
-1205 TAANDLQQPTGRM
+1205 TVANDLQQPTGRM

>member
-47 VSRSVSALNRTI
+47 VSHSVSALNRTI

-67 ANAPSVD
+67 ANAPSVA

-87 VSRIREDKVTN
+87 VSRVVQEDV
-98 RAQQAA
+98 ALQEPQAKS
-104 PTAHNPPNRRR
+104 TTRKGKKRRKK
-115 EAITE
+115 AITE
-120 DVKAQ
+120 DV
-125 RLETVKL
+125 
-132 ARDLKGER
+132 
-140 VATVD
+140 
-145 PVSRS
+145 
-150 VSALN
+150 
-155 RTIENSRPDF
+155 
-165 VANAPSVDPIVDAMK
+165 
-180 RLNLGDV
+180 
-187 SRVVQEGIAQQ
+187 
-198 EQQAKSTTPKGK
+198 
-210 KRRRKAIPED
+210 
-220 IKAQRTEAA
+220 KAQRTEAA

-236 DQKGGA
+236 GQKGGA

-255 IGKSGSKAAAE
+255 IGKPGSKAAAE

-424 SLLGKGAGGVA
+424 SLLGKGAGGIASLIFGRGVLKKVGSMALGALGIKKVA
-435 SLLMGR
+435 SLLG
-441 GMLKKA
+441 
-447 GALAFGALGAKKL
+447 F
-460 VGMLRGG
+460 G
-467 GKKTLAHEGGDLAAR
+467 GKKAAAKEAGELATRG
-482 AAGKL
+482 AGKL
-487 GLKAVGKGA
+487 ATKGLGKLGVKALAKGA

-522 QRRAFGLKSG
+522 QRRTFGLKDG
-532 QDPSFQQKAAY
+532 EDPSFQQKAAY

-558 SSAIGEV
+558 SSAIGGV

-609 TKFDDY
+609 TTFSDY
-615 TAKIGDAV
+615 TAKIGDAI
-623 SAWFSDTSNKLLEK
+623 SAWFSDTTKNLNEK
-637 LDAIKDF
+637 LDAIKNF

-669 KHIKE
+669 KYIKE
-674 AAGNIWDGVKNL
+674 AGSNL
-686 PGKALDAAV
+686 WSAAKELSGEVADAAV
-695 DAVKNTPAAMIVSK
+695 QSTPVAWVASK
-709 IPNPIGEAN
+709 LVNKAD
-718 AKEITPELK
+718 AKEVTPELK
-727 APVNSEANAKEIAPE
+727 TPAKESQEDNAP
-742 LKAPVNSE
+742 
-750 ANAKEIT
+750 
-757 PELKAPVN
+757 
-765 SEANAKEIAPELK
+765 
-778 APVNSEANA
+778 
-787 KEITPELKAPVNS
+787 
-800 HQETSDSKTESD
+800 KTEYTPKK
-812 AKQTNIV
+812 ANIV
-819 TRVINAA
+819 TRVVNAS

-888 TYNNGRLDVKVGGLG
+888 TYNNGNLDVKVGSLG

-927 EGTLYSIAATES
+927 EGTLYAIAATES
-939 GGDPNAKSP
+939 GGNPYAKSQ
-948 LTRSPDGKLSGG
+948 TG
-960 ALGMFQFTSI
+960 ALGMFQFTGI
-970 ARKETGISEQD
+970 AREETGLAEGES
-981 AFDPVKSAE
+981 FDPVKSAE

-1055 TPEAG
+1055 TPGAG

-1159 PVANNSSY
+1159 PVASNSSY

>member
-1 MERKNANIDDVIR
+1 
-14 TVETASAKEL
+14 
-24 EELAGI
+24 
-30 REAVE
+30 
-35 DLKGGRVATVDP
+35 
-47 VSRSVSALNRTI
+47 
-59 ENSRPDFV
+59 
-67 ANAPSVD
+67 
-74 PIVEAMKRLNLGD
+74 
-87 VSRIREDKVTN
+87 
-98 RAQQAA
+98 
-104 PTAHNPPNRRR
+104 
-115 EAITE
+115 
-120 DVKAQ
+120 
-125 RLETVKL
+125 
-132 ARDLKGER
+132 
-140 VATVD
+140 
-145 PVSRS
+145 
-150 VSALN
+150 
-155 RTIENSRPDF
+155 
-165 VANAPSVDPIVDAMK
+165 
-180 RLNLGDV
+180 
-187 SRVVQEGIAQQ
+187 
-198 EQQAKSTTPKGK
+198 
-210 KRRRKAIPED
+210 
-220 IKAQRTEAA
+220 
-229 EHAREMF
+229 
-236 DQKGGA
+236 
-242 QKSQNQRDARGRF
+242 
-255 IGKSGSKAAAE
+255 
-266 DARAER
+266 
-272 AEKARRKEDDER
+272 ARRKEDDER

-402 SALDQIAK
+402 RALDQIAK

-511 DAVTGWNDTEA
+511 GAVTGWNDTEA

-615 TAKIGDAV
+615 TAKIGDAI
-623 SAWFSDTSNKLLEK
+623 SAWFSDTTKNLNEK
-637 LDAIKDF
+637 LDAIKNF

-669 KHIKE
+669 KYIKE
-674 AAGNIWDGVKNL
+674 AGSNL
-686 PGKALDAAV
+686 WSAAKELSGEVADAAV
-695 DAVKNTPAAMIVSK
+695 QSTPVAWVASK
-709 IPNPIGEAN
+709 LVNKAD
-718 AKEITPELK
+718 AKEVTPELK
-727 APVNSEANAKEIAPE
+727 TPAKESQEDNAP
-742 LKAPVNSE
+742 
-750 ANAKEIT
+750 
-757 PELKAPVN
+757 
-765 SEANAKEIAPELK
+765 
-778 APVNSEANA
+778 
-787 KEITPELKAPVNS
+787 
-800 HQETSDSKTESD
+800 KTEYTPKK
-812 AKQTNIV
+812 ANIV
-819 TRVINAA
+819 TRVVNAS

-854 SALQKID
+854 RALQKID
-861 KAIGQNSSSSSSLN
+861 NAIGQNSSSSSSLN

-888 TYNNGRLDVKVGGLG
+888 TYNNGNLDVKVGSLG

-927 EGTLYSIAATES
+927 EGTLYAIAATES
-939 GGDPNAKSP
+939 GGDPNAKST
-948 LTRSPDGKLSGG
+948 LTRSPNGKLSGG
-960 ALGMFQFTSI
+960 ALGMFQFTSV
-970 ARKETGISEQD
+970 AREETGLSRED
-981 AFDPVKSAE
+981 SFNPEKSAE

-1055 TPEAG
+1055 TPGAG

-1175 GIDGLFDKLR
+1175 GIDGLYDKLINAR
-1185 NSPGMR
+1185 GMRSNNSPQ
-1191 KNNAPEP
+1191 P

>member
-1 MERKNANIDDVIR
+1 MIR

-87 VSRIREDKVTN
+87 VSRVVQEDV
-98 RAQQAA
+98 ALQEPQAKS
-104 PTAHNPPNRRR
+104 TTRKGKKRRKK
-115 EAITE
+115 AITE
-120 DVKAQ
+120 DV
-125 RLETVKL
+125 
-132 ARDLKGER
+132 
-140 VATVD
+140 
-145 PVSRS
+145 
-150 VSALN
+150 
-155 RTIENSRPDF
+155 
-165 VANAPSVDPIVDAMK
+165 
-180 RLNLGDV
+180 
-187 SRVVQEGIAQQ
+187 
-198 EQQAKSTTPKGK
+198 
-210 KRRRKAIPED
+210 
-220 IKAQRTEAA
+220 KAQRTEAA

-236 DQKGGA
+236 GQKGGA

-272 AEKARRKEDDER
+272 AEKARLKEDDER
-284 LNAES
+284 LNAEA

-337 GSLNGARKSIADV
+337 GSLNGATKSIADV

-402 SALDQIAK
+402 RALDQIAK

-543 TLANVLDMGGLVSGI
+543 TLANVLDLGGLVSGI
-558 SSAIGEV
+558 SSAIGDV

-587 QAIDSGITNL
+587 QAIDSGVTNL

-609 TKFDDY
+609 TRFDDY

-727 APVNSEANAKEIAPE
+727 APVNS
-742 LKAPVNSE
+742 
-750 ANAKEIT
+750 
-757 PELKAPVN
+757 
-765 SEANAKEIAPELK
+765 
-778 APVNSEANA
+778 
-787 KEITPELKAPVNS
+787 

-812 AKQTNIV
+812 AKQTNIA

-854 SALQKID
+854 SAVRKID
-861 KAIGQNSSSSSSLN
+861 SAIGQNSSSSSSRN
-875 TTGTRN
+875 TTGTGN

-888 TYNNGRLDVKVGGLG
+888 TYNNGNLDVKVGSLG

-927 EGTLYSIAATES
+927 EGTLYAIAATES
-939 GGDPNAKSP
+939 GGNPYAKSQ
-948 LTRSPDGKLSGG
+948 TG
-960 ALGMFQFTSI
+960 ALGMFQFTGI
-970 ARKETGISEQD
+970 AREETGLAEGES
-981 AFDPVKSAE
+981 FDPVKSAE

-1055 TPEAG
+1055 TPGAG

-1159 PVANNSSY
+1159 PVASNSSY
-1167 FDQLGAQM
+1167 FDQLG
-1175 GIDGLFDKLR
+1175 
-1185 NSPGMR
+1185 
-1191 KNNAPEP
+1191 
-1198 ASTSQVT
+1198 
-1205 TAANDLQQPTGRM
+1205 
-1218 QIDGQVISD
+1218 
-1227 LGGSGAKPTM
+1227 
-1237 QLADNTV
+1237 
-1244 SLDGET
+1244 
-1250 KRLFAQMT
+1250 
-1258 SLLAR
+1258 
-1263 IEEHTKDSAKG
+1263 
-1274 QGTVVKVSTPQPGV
+1274 
-1288 MRTVPLSI
+1288 
-1296 DDPLMNDYARVD
+1296 

>member
-35 DLKGGRVATVDP
+35 
-47 VSRSVSALNRTI
+47 
-59 ENSRPDFV
+59 
-67 ANAPSVD
+67 
-74 PIVEAMKRLNLGD
+74 
-87 VSRIREDKVTN
+87 
-98 RAQQAA
+98 
-104 PTAHNPPNRRR
+104 
-115 EAITE
+115 
-120 DVKAQ
+120 
-125 RLETVKL
+125 
-132 ARDLKGER
+132 DLKGER

-467 GKKTLAHEGGDLAAR
+467 GKKTIAHEGGDLAAR

-609 TKFDDY
+609 TKFEDY

-727 APVNSEANAKEIAPE
+727 APVNS
-742 LKAPVNSE
+742 
-750 ANAKEIT
+750 
-757 PELKAPVN
+757 
-765 SEANAKEIAPELK
+765 
-778 APVNSEANA
+778 
-787 KEITPELKAPVNS
+787 

-812 AKQTNIV
+812 AKQTNIA

-841 NQIINANAVETGN
+841 NQIINANAVEMGN
-854 SALQKID
+854 SAVRKID
-861 KAIGQNSSSSSSLN
+861 SAIGQNSSSSSSRN
-875 TTGTRN
+875 TTGTGN

-888 TYNNGRLDVKVGGLG
+888 TYNNGNLDVKVGSLG

-927 EGTLYSIAATES
+927 EGTLYAIAATES

-960 ALGMFQFTSI
+960 ALGMFQFTRV
-970 ARKETGISEQD
+970 AREETGLSRED
-981 AFDPVKSAE
+981 SFNPEKSAE

-1055 TPEAG
+1055 TPRAG
-1060 AQGGAQYGV
+1060 TQGGRPQQSGQSP
-1069 RGPLPDNAV
+1069 RMDNLPENAFV
-1078 IDQSTGLAFTPG
+1078 DQSTGLAFTPG
-1090 DSPFEKGGLVDK
+1090 ENPFEKGGLVDR
-1102 IGNAV
+1102 IGELT
-1107 GVNDLVNKFMNGRGM
+1107 GVNDLASKFLNGRGM

-1175 GIDGLFDKLR
+1175 GIDGLYDKLINAR
-1185 NSPGMR
+1185 GMR
-1191 KNNAPEP
+1191 SNNSPEP

>member
-87 VSRIREDKVTN
+87 VSRVVQEDV
-98 RAQQAA
+98 ALQEPQAKS
-104 PTAHNPPNRRR
+104 TTRKGKKRRKK
-115 EAITE
+115 AITE
-120 DVKAQ
+120 DV
-125 RLETVKL
+125 
-132 ARDLKGER
+132 
-140 VATVD
+140 
-145 PVSRS
+145 
-150 VSALN
+150 
-155 RTIENSRPDF
+155 
-165 VANAPSVDPIVDAMK
+165 
-180 RLNLGDV
+180 
-187 SRVVQEGIAQQ
+187 
-198 EQQAKSTTPKGK
+198 
-210 KRRRKAIPED
+210 
-220 IKAQRTEAA
+220 KAQRTEAA

-236 DQKGGA
+236 GQKGGA
-242 QKSQNQRDARGRF
+242 QKSQNKRDARGRF

-387 QEQTSEIKEGNDKIL
+387 QDQTSEIKEGNDKIL

-424 SLLGKGAGGVA
+424 SLLGKGAGGIA
-435 SLLMGR
+435 SLIFGR
-441 GMLKKA
+441 GALKKV
-447 GALAFGALGAKKL
+447 GSMALGALGIKG
-460 VGMLRGG
+460 V
-467 GKKTLAHEGGDLAAR
+467 
-482 AAGKL
+482 GKL
-487 GLKAVGKGA
+487 GIKAVAKGA

-511 DAVTGWNDTEA
+511 DAVTGWNDIEA

-587 QAIDSGITNL
+587 QAIDSGVTNL

-615 TAKIGDAV
+615 TAKIGDAI
-623 SAWFSDTSNKLLEK
+623 SAWFSDTTKNLNEK
-637 LDAIKDF
+637 LDAIKNF

-669 KHIKE
+669 KYIKE
-674 AAGNIWDGVKNL
+674 AGSNL
-686 PGKALDAAV
+686 WSAAKELSGEVADAAV
-695 DAVKNTPAAMIVSK
+695 QSTPVAWVASK
-709 IPNPIGEAN
+709 LVNKAD
-718 AKEITPELK
+718 AKEVTPELK
-727 APVNSEANAKEIAPE
+727 TPAKESQEDNAP
-742 LKAPVNSE
+742 
-750 ANAKEIT
+750 
-757 PELKAPVN
+757 
-765 SEANAKEIAPELK
+765 
-778 APVNSEANA
+778 
-787 KEITPELKAPVNS
+787 
-800 HQETSDSKTESD
+800 KTEYTPKK
-812 AKQTNIV
+812 ANIV
-819 TRVINAA
+819 TRVVNAS

-854 SALQKID
+854 RALQKID
-861 KAIGQNSSSSSSLN
+861 NAIGQNSSSSSSLN

-888 TYNNGRLDVKVGGLG
+888 TYNNGNLDVKVGSLG

-927 EGTLYSIAATES
+927 EGTLYAIAATES
-939 GGDPNAKSP
+939 GGDPNAKST
-948 LTRSPDGKLSGG
+948 LTRSPNGKLSGG
-960 ALGMFQFTSI
+960 ALGMFQFTSV
-970 ARKETGISEQD
+970 AREETGLSRED
-981 AFDPVKSAE
+981 SFNPEKSAE

-1023 WKKGTGDL
+1023 WKKGIGDL

-1055 TPEAG
+1055 TPGAE

-1175 GIDGLFDKLR
+1175 GIDGLYDKLINAR
-1185 NSPGMR
+1185 GMRSNNSPQ
-1191 KNNAPEP
+1191 P

>member
-47 VSRSVSALNRTI
+47 VSHSVSALNRTI

-67 ANAPSVD
+67 ANAPSVA

-87 VSRIREDKVTN
+87 VSRVVQEDV
-98 RAQQAA
+98 ALQEPQAKS
-104 PTAHNPPNRRR
+104 TTRKGKKRRKK
-115 EAITE
+115 AITE
-120 DVKAQ
+120 DV
-125 RLETVKL
+125 
-132 ARDLKGER
+132 
-140 VATVD
+140 
-145 PVSRS
+145 
-150 VSALN
+150 
-155 RTIENSRPDF
+155 
-165 VANAPSVDPIVDAMK
+165 
-180 RLNLGDV
+180 
-187 SRVVQEGIAQQ
+187 
-198 EQQAKSTTPKGK
+198 
-210 KRRRKAIPED
+210 
-220 IKAQRTEAA
+220 KAQRTEAA

-236 DQKGGA
+236 GQKGGA

-255 IGKSGSKAAAE
+255 IGKPGSKAAAE

-387 QEQTSEIKEGNDKIL
+387 QDQTSEIKEGNDKIL

-543 TLANVLDMGGLVSGI
+543 TLANVLDLGGLVSGI
-558 SSAIGEV
+558 SSAIGDV

-674 AAGNIWDGVKNL
+674 AASNIWDGVKNL

-727 APVNSEANAKEIAPE
+727 APVNS
-742 LKAPVNSE
+742 
-750 ANAKEIT
+750 
-757 PELKAPVN
+757 
-765 SEANAKEIAPELK
+765 
-778 APVNSEANA
+778 
-787 KEITPELKAPVNS
+787 
-800 HQETSDSKTESD
+800 QQGTSDSKAESD
-812 AKQTNIV
+812 AKQTNIAA
-819 TRVINAA
+819 RVINAA
-826 LDTAKDSNKTVKETA
+826 LDMAKDSNKTVKETA

-854 SALQKID
+854 KAAQTIDAALGQSATGKEEALSAYEIDKRRFNNGKDVSLPKLNAAGYQWISDNADYFDELERKYGLEKGILSAVASAESSAGQRTGNPVDKNGNKLSSALGAFQITK
-861 KAIGQNSSSSSSLN
+861 
-875 TTGTRN
+875 GTRE
-881 DIQKAAD
+881 DLGLSDADAMDTRKAAD
-888 TYNNGRLDVKVGGLG
+888 G
-903 AEGKANLDKLAPYF
+903 A
-917 AELENKYGLP
+917 
-927 EGTLYSIAATES
+927 
-939 GGDPNAKSP
+939 
-948 LTRSPDGKLSGG
+948 
-960 ALGMFQFTSI
+960 
-970 ARKETGISEQD
+970 
-981 AFDPVKSAE
+981 
-990 AAALL
+990 
-995 MSKYLKQA
+995 
-1003 NGDLNEAI
+1003 
-1011 TAYNAGFGTINK
+1011 
-1023 WKKGTGDL
+1023 
-1031 SKENREYAIKVN
+1031 
-1043 THRAR
+1043 AR
-1048 YLGGEIY
+1048 YLSMLMNRYNGDQGRAIAAYHAGMGHVDKGRVVAGTGEY
-1055 TPEAG
+1055 VTR
-1060 AQGGAQYGV
+1060 V
-1069 RGPLPDNAV
+1069 RGDQQMLNNGAVYGSKVDHSAPAIHEKIPDNAV

-1159 PVANNSSY
+1159 PVASNSSY

-1175 GIDGLFDKLR
+1175 GIDGLFYKLR

-1198 ASTSQVT
+1198 ASTSLVT

>member
-1 MERKNANIDDVIR
+1 MLFR
-14 TVETASAKEL
+14 S
-24 EELAGI
+24 
-30 REAVE
+30 EAVE

-47 VSRSVSALNRTI
+47 VSRSVSALNHTI

-67 ANAPSVD
+67 A
-74 PIVEAMKRLNLGD
+74 K
-87 VSRIREDKVTN
+87 
-98 RAQQAA
+98 
-104 PTAHNPPNRRR
+104 
-115 EAITE
+115 
-120 DVKAQ
+120 
-125 RLETVKL
+125 
-132 ARDLKGER
+132 
-140 VATVD
+140 
-145 PVSRS
+145 
-150 VSALN
+150 
-155 RTIENSRPDF
+155 
-165 VANAPSVDPIVDAMK
+165 APSVDPIVDAMK

-187 SRVVQEGIAQQ
+187 SRVVQEDVAQQ
-198 EQQAKSTTPKGK
+198 EQRAKSTTPNGK

-220 IKAQRTEAA
+220 VKAQRTEAA

-236 DQKGGA
+236 GQKGGA

-387 QEQTSEIKEGNDKIL
+387 QDQTSEIKEGNDKIL

-587 QAIDSGITNL
+587 LAIDSGITNL

-727 APVNSEANAKEIAPE
+727 APVNS
-742 LKAPVNSE
+742 
-750 ANAKEIT
+750 
-757 PELKAPVN
+757 
-765 SEANAKEIAPELK
+765 
-778 APVNSEANA
+778 
-787 KEITPELKAPVNS
+787 
-800 HQETSDSKTESD
+800 HQGTSDSKTESD
-812 AKQTNIV
+812 AKQTNIAA
-819 TRVINAA
+819 RVINAA
-826 LDTAKDSNKTVKETA
+826 LDMAKDSNKTVKETA

-854 SALQKID
+854 KAAQTIDAALGQSATGKEEALSAYEIDKRRFNNGKDVSLPKLNAAGYQWISDNADYFDELERKYGLEKGILSAVASAESSAGQRTGNPVDKNGNKLSSALGAFQITK
-861 KAIGQNSSSSSSLN
+861 
-875 TTGTRN
+875 GTRE
-881 DIQKAAD
+881 DLGLSDADAMDTRKAAD
-888 TYNNGRLDVKVGGLG
+888 G
-903 AEGKANLDKLAPYF
+903 A
-917 AELENKYGLP
+917 
-927 EGTLYSIAATES
+927 
-939 GGDPNAKSP
+939 
-948 LTRSPDGKLSGG
+948 
-960 ALGMFQFTSI
+960 
-970 ARKETGISEQD
+970 
-981 AFDPVKSAE
+981 
-990 AAALL
+990 
-995 MSKYLKQA
+995 
-1003 NGDLNEAI
+1003 
-1011 TAYNAGFGTINK
+1011 
-1023 WKKGTGDL
+1023 
-1031 SKENREYAIKVN
+1031 
-1043 THRAR
+1043 AR
-1048 YLGGEIY
+1048 YLSMLMNRYNGDQGRAIAAYHAGMGHVDKGRVVAGTGEY
-1055 TPEAG
+1055 VTR
-1060 AQGGAQYGV
+1060 V
-1069 RGPLPDNAV
+1069 RGYQQMLNNGAVYGSKVDHSAPAIYEKIPDNAV

-1159 PVANNSSY
+1159 PVASNSSY

-1191 KNNAPEP
+1191 KNNALEP

>member
-1 MERKNANIDDVIR
+1 
-14 TVETASAKEL
+14 
-24 EELAGI
+24 
-30 REAVE
+30 
-35 DLKGGRVATVDP
+35 
-47 VSRSVSALNRTI
+47 
-59 ENSRPDFV
+59 
-67 ANAPSVD
+67 
-74 PIVEAMKRLNLGD
+74 
-87 VSRIREDKVTN
+87 
-98 RAQQAA
+98 
-104 PTAHNPPNRRR
+104 
-115 EAITE
+115 
-120 DVKAQ
+120 
-125 RLETVKL
+125 
-132 ARDLKGER
+132 
-140 VATVD
+140 
-145 PVSRS
+145 
-150 VSALN
+150 
-155 RTIENSRPDF
+155 
-165 VANAPSVDPIVDAMK
+165 MK

-187 SRVVQEGIAQQ
+187 SRVVQEDVAQQ
-198 EQQAKSTTPKGK
+198 EQRAKSTTPKGK

-220 IKAQRTEAA
+220 VKAQRTEAA

-236 DQKGGA
+236 GQKGGA

-266 DARAER
+266 DAHAER

-387 QEQTSEIKEGNDKIL
+387 QDQTSEIKEGNDKIL

-424 SLLGKGAGGVA
+424 SLLGKGAGGIA
-435 SLLMGR
+435 SLIFGR
-441 GMLKKA
+441 GALKKV
-447 GALAFGALGAKKL
+447 GSMALGALGIKG
-460 VGMLRGG
+460 V
-467 GKKTLAHEGGDLAAR
+467 
-482 AAGKL
+482 GKL
-487 GLKAVGKGA
+487 GIKAVAKGA

-511 DAVTGWNDTEA
+511 DAVTGWNDIEA

-587 QAIDSGITNL
+587 QAIDSGVTNL

-615 TAKIGDAV
+615 TAKIGDAI
-623 SAWFSDTSNKLLEK
+623 SAWFSDTTKNLNEK
-637 LDAIKDF
+637 LDAIKNF

-669 KHIKE
+669 KYIKE
-674 AAGNIWDGVKNL
+674 AGSNL
-686 PGKALDAAV
+686 WSAAKELSGEVADAAV
-695 DAVKNTPAAMIVSK
+695 QSTPVAWVASK
-709 IPNPIGEAN
+709 LVNKAD
-718 AKEITPELK
+718 AKEVTPELK
-727 APVNSEANAKEIAPE
+727 TPAKESQEDNAP
-742 LKAPVNSE
+742 
-750 ANAKEIT
+750 
-757 PELKAPVN
+757 
-765 SEANAKEIAPELK
+765 
-778 APVNSEANA
+778 
-787 KEITPELKAPVNS
+787 
-800 HQETSDSKTESD
+800 KTEYTPKK
-812 AKQTNIV
+812 ANIV
-819 TRVINAA
+819 TRVVNAS

-854 SALQKID
+854 RALQKID
-861 KAIGQNSSSSSSLN
+861 NAIGQNSSSSSSLN

-888 TYNNGRLDVKVGGLG
+888 TYNNGNLDVKVGSLG

-927 EGTLYSIAATES
+927 EGTLYAIAATES
-939 GGDPNAKSP
+939 GGDPNAKST
-948 LTRSPDGKLSGG
+948 LTRSPNGKLSGG
-960 ALGMFQFTSI
+960 ALGMFQFTSV
-970 ARKETGISEQD
+970 AREETGLSRED
-981 AFDPVKSAE
+981 SFNPEKSAE

-1055 TPEAG
+1055 TPGAG

-1078 IDQSTGLAFTPG
+1078 IDQSTGLVFTPG

-1159 PVANNSSY
+1159 PVASNSSY

>member
-1 MERKNANIDDVIR
+1 
-14 TVETASAKEL
+14 
-24 EELAGI
+24 
-30 REAVE
+30 
-35 DLKGGRVATVDP
+35 
-47 VSRSVSALNRTI
+47 
-59 ENSRPDFV
+59 
-67 ANAPSVD
+67 
-74 PIVEAMKRLNLGD
+74 
-87 VSRIREDKVTN
+87 
-98 RAQQAA
+98 
-104 PTAHNPPNRRR
+104 
-115 EAITE
+115 
-120 DVKAQ
+120 
-125 RLETVKL
+125 
-132 ARDLKGER
+132 
-140 VATVD
+140 
-145 PVSRS
+145 
-150 VSALN
+150 
-155 RTIENSRPDF
+155 
-165 VANAPSVDPIVDAMK
+165 
-180 RLNLGDV
+180 
-187 SRVVQEGIAQQ
+187 
-198 EQQAKSTTPKGK
+198 
-210 KRRRKAIPED
+210 
-220 IKAQRTEAA
+220 
-229 EHAREMF
+229 MF
-236 DQKGGA
+236 GQKGGA

-272 AEKARRKEDDER
+272 AEKDRRKEDDER

-402 SALDQIAK
+402 RALDQIAK

-543 TLANVLDMGGLVSGI
+543 TLANVLDLGGLVSGI
-558 SSAIGEV
+558 SSAIGDV

-587 QAIDSGITNL
+587 QAIDSGVTNL

-615 TAKIGDAV
+615 TAKIGDAI
-623 SAWFSDTSNKLLEK
+623 SAWFSDTTKNLNEK
-637 LDAIKDF
+637 LDAIKNF

-669 KHIKE
+669 KYIKE
-674 AAGNIWDGVKNL
+674 AGSNL
-686 PGKALDAAV
+686 WSAAKELSGEVADAAV
-695 DAVKNTPAAMIVSK
+695 QSTPVAWVASK
-709 IPNPIGEAN
+709 LVNKAD
-718 AKEITPELK
+718 AKEVTPELK
-727 APVNSEANAKEIAPE
+727 TPAKERQEDNAP
-742 LKAPVNSE
+742 
-750 ANAKEIT
+750 
-757 PELKAPVN
+757 
-765 SEANAKEIAPELK
+765 
-778 APVNSEANA
+778 
-787 KEITPELKAPVNS
+787 
-800 HQETSDSKTESD
+800 KTEYTSKK
-812 AKQTNIV
+812 ANIV
-819 TRVINAA
+819 TRVVNAS

-854 SALQKID
+854 SAVRKID
-861 KAIGQNSSSSSSLN
+861 SAIGQNSSSSSSRN

-888 TYNNGRLDVKVGGLG
+888 TYNNGNLDVKVGSLG

-927 EGTLYSIAATES
+927 EGTLYAIAATES
-939 GGDPNAKSP
+939 GGNPYAKSQ
-948 LTRSPDGKLSGG
+948 TG
-960 ALGMFQFTSI
+960 ALGMFQFTGI
-970 ARKETGISEQD
+970 AREETGLAEGES
-981 AFDPVKSAE
+981 FDPVKSAE

-1055 TPEAG
+1055 TPGAG

-1069 RGPLPDNAV
+1069 REPLPDNAV

-1159 PVANNSSY
+1159 PVASNSSY

-1205 TAANDLQQPTGRM
+1205 TAVNDLQQPTGRM

>member
-35 DLKGGRVATVDP
+35 DLKRGRVATVDP

-67 ANAPSVD
+67 A
-74 PIVEAMKRLNLGD
+74 K
-87 VSRIREDKVTN
+87 
-98 RAQQAA
+98 
-104 PTAHNPPNRRR
+104 
-115 EAITE
+115 
-120 DVKAQ
+120 
-125 RLETVKL
+125 
-132 ARDLKGER
+132 
-140 VATVD
+140 
-145 PVSRS
+145 
-150 VSALN
+150 
-155 RTIENSRPDF
+155 
-165 VANAPSVDPIVDAMK
+165 APSVDPIVDAMK

-187 SRVVQEGIAQQ
+187 SRVVQEDVAQQ
-198 EQQAKSTTPKGK
+198 EQQAKLTTPKSK
-210 KRRRKAIPED
+210 KRRRKAIPENV
-220 IKAQRTEAA
+220 KAQRTEAA

-236 DQKGGA
+236 GQKGGA

-447 GALAFGALGAKKL
+447 GALAFGAMGAKKL

-467 GKKTLAHEGGDLAAR
+467 GKKALAHEGGDLAAR

-543 TLANVLDMGGLVSGI
+543 TLANVLYMGGLVSGI
-558 SSAIGEV
+558 SSAIGDV

-587 QAIDSGITNL
+587 QAIDSGVTNL

-727 APVNSEANAKEIAPE
+727 APVNS
-742 LKAPVNSE
+742 
-750 ANAKEIT
+750 
-757 PELKAPVN
+757 
-765 SEANAKEIAPELK
+765 
-778 APVNSEANA
+778 
-787 KEITPELKAPVNS
+787 
-800 HQETSDSKTESD
+800 HQGTSDSKTESD
-812 AKQTNIV
+812 AKQTNIAA
-819 TRVINAA
+819 RVINAA
-826 LDTAKDSNKTVKETA
+826 LDMAKDSNKTVKETA

-854 SALQKID
+854 STLQKID
-861 KAIGQNSSSSSSLN
+861 NAIGQNSSSSSSLN

-888 TYNNGRLDVKVGGLG
+888 TYNNGNLDVKVGGLG

-1011 TAYNAGFGTINK
+1011 TAYNAGVGTINK

-1055 TPEAG
+1055 TPGAG

>member
-47 VSRSVSALNRTI
+47 VSHSVSALNRTI
-59 ENSRPDFV
+59 ENTRPDFV
-67 ANAPSVD
+67 ANAPSVA

-87 VSRIREDKVTN
+87 VSRVVQEDV
-98 RAQQAA
+98 ALQEPQAKS
-104 PTAHNPPNRRR
+104 TTRKGKKRRKK
-115 EAITE
+115 AITE
-120 DVKAQ
+120 DV
-125 RLETVKL
+125 
-132 ARDLKGER
+132 
-140 VATVD
+140 
-145 PVSRS
+145 
-150 VSALN
+150 
-155 RTIENSRPDF
+155 
-165 VANAPSVDPIVDAMK
+165 
-180 RLNLGDV
+180 
-187 SRVVQEGIAQQ
+187 
-198 EQQAKSTTPKGK
+198 
-210 KRRRKAIPED
+210 
-220 IKAQRTEAA
+220 KAQRTEAA

-236 DQKGGA
+236 GQKGGA

-255 IGKSGSKAAAE
+255 IGKPGSKAAAE

-387 QEQTSEIKEGNDKIL
+387 QDQTSEIKEGNDKIL

-460 VGMLRGG
+460 VGMLRGS

-543 TLANVLDMGGLVSGI
+543 TLANVLDLGGLVSGI
-558 SSAIGEV
+558 SSAIGDV

-709 IPNPIGEAN
+709 TPNPIGEAN

-727 APVNSEANAKEIAPE
+727 APVNS
-742 LKAPVNSE
+742 
-750 ANAKEIT
+750 
-757 PELKAPVN
+757 
-765 SEANAKEIAPELK
+765 
-778 APVNSEANA
+778 
-787 KEITPELKAPVNS
+787 
-800 HQETSDSKTESD
+800 QQGTSDSKAESD
-812 AKQTNIV
+812 AKQTNIAA
-819 TRVINAA
+819 RVINAA
-826 LDTAKDSNKTVKETA
+826 LDMAKDSNKTVKETA

-854 SALQKID
+854 KAAQTIDAALGQSATGKEEALSAYEIDKRRFNNGKDVSLPKLNAAGYQWISDNADYFDELERKYGLEKGILSAVASAESSAGQRTGNPVDKNGNKLSSALGAFQITK
-861 KAIGQNSSSSSSLN
+861 
-875 TTGTRN
+875 GTRE
-881 DIQKAAD
+881 DLGLSDADAMDTRKAAD
-888 TYNNGRLDVKVGGLG
+888 G
-903 AEGKANLDKLAPYF
+903 A
-917 AELENKYGLP
+917 
-927 EGTLYSIAATES
+927 
-939 GGDPNAKSP
+939 
-948 LTRSPDGKLSGG
+948 
-960 ALGMFQFTSI
+960 
-970 ARKETGISEQD
+970 
-981 AFDPVKSAE
+981 
-990 AAALL
+990 
-995 MSKYLKQA
+995 
-1003 NGDLNEAI
+1003 
-1011 TAYNAGFGTINK
+1011 
-1023 WKKGTGDL
+1023 
-1031 SKENREYAIKVN
+1031 
-1043 THRAR
+1043 AR
-1048 YLGGEIY
+1048 YLSMLMNRYNGDQGRAIAAYHAGMGHVDKGRVVAGTGEY
-1055 TPEAG
+1055 VTR
-1060 AQGGAQYGV
+1060 V
-1069 RGPLPDNAV
+1069 RGYQQMLNNGAVYGSKVDHSAPAIHEKIPDNAV

-1159 PVANNSSY
+1159 PVASNSSY

>member
-35 DLKGGRVATVDP
+35 DLKGERVATVDP

-67 ANAPSVD
+67 TNVPSVD
-74 PIVEAMKRLNLGD
+74 SIVDAMKRLNLGD

-98 RAQQAA
+98 REQQAA

-210 KRRRKAIPED
+210 KRRRKAITED
-220 IKAQRTEAA
+220 VKAQRTEAA

-236 DQKGGA
+236 GQKGGA

-327 ELGGISKEVG
+327 ELGGISKKVG

-363 FRRKSQNSAD
+363 FRRKSQSSAD

-387 QEQTSEIKEGNDKIL
+387 QDQTSEIKEGNDKIL

-424 SLLGKGAGGVA
+424 SLLGKGAGGIASLIFGRGALKKVGSMALGALGIKKVA
-435 SLLMGR
+435 SLLG
-441 GMLKKA
+441 
-447 GALAFGALGAKKL
+447 F
-460 VGMLRGG
+460 G
-467 GKKTLAHEGGDLAAR
+467 GKKAAAKEAGELATRG
-482 AAGKL
+482 AGKL
-487 GLKAVGKGA
+487 ATKGLEKLGVKAFAKGA

-522 QRRAFGLKSG
+522 QRRTFGLKDG
-532 QDPSFQQKAAY
+532 EDPSFQQKAAY

-558 SSAIGEV
+558 SNAIGGV

-609 TKFDDY
+609 TTFNDY
-615 TAKIGDAV
+615 TAKIGDAI
-623 SAWFSDTSNKLLEK
+623 SAWFSDTTKNLNEK
-637 LDAIKDF
+637 LDAIKNF

-669 KHIKE
+669 KYIKE
-674 AAGNIWDGVKNL
+674 AGSNL
-686 PGKALDAAV
+686 WSAAKELSGEVADAAV
-695 DAVKNTPAAMIVSK
+695 QSTPVAWVASK
-709 IPNPIGEAN
+709 LVNKAD
-718 AKEITPELK
+718 AKEVTPELK
-727 APVNSEANAKEIAPE
+727 TPAKESQEDNAP
-742 LKAPVNSE
+742 
-750 ANAKEIT
+750 
-757 PELKAPVN
+757 
-765 SEANAKEIAPELK
+765 
-778 APVNSEANA
+778 
-787 KEITPELKAPVNS
+787 
-800 HQETSDSKTESD
+800 KTEYTPKK
-812 AKQTNIV
+812 ANIV
-819 TRVINAA
+819 TRVVNAS

-888 TYNNGRLDVKVGGLG
+888 TYNNGNLDVKVGSLG

-927 EGTLYSIAATES
+927 EGTLYAIAATES
-939 GGDPNAKSP
+939 GGNPYAKSQ
-948 LTRSPDGKLSGG
+948 TG
-960 ALGMFQFTSI
+960 ALGMFQFTGI
-970 ARKETGISEQD
+970 AREETGLAEGES
-981 AFDPVKSAE
+981 FDPVKSAE

-1055 TPEAG
+1055 TPGAG

-1159 PVANNSSY
+1159 PVASNSSY

>member
-35 DLKGGRVATVDP
+35 DLKRGRVATVDP

-67 ANAPSVD
+67 A
-74 PIVEAMKRLNLGD
+74 K
-87 VSRIREDKVTN
+87 
-98 RAQQAA
+98 
-104 PTAHNPPNRRR
+104 
-115 EAITE
+115 
-120 DVKAQ
+120 
-125 RLETVKL
+125 
-132 ARDLKGER
+132 
-140 VATVD
+140 
-145 PVSRS
+145 
-150 VSALN
+150 
-155 RTIENSRPDF
+155 
-165 VANAPSVDPIVDAMK
+165 APSVDPIVDAMK

-187 SRVVQEGIAQQ
+187 SRVVQEDVAQQ
-198 EQQAKSTTPKGK
+198 EQQAKSTTPKSK
-210 KRRRKAIPED
+210 KRRRKAIPENV
-220 IKAQRTEAA
+220 KAQRTEAA

-236 DQKGGA
+236 GQKGGA

-522 QRRAFGLKSG
+522 QRRIFGLKG
-532 QDPSFQQKAAY
+532 GEDPSFQQKAAY

-674 AAGNIWDGVKNL
+674 AAGNIWNGVKNL

-727 APVNSEANAKEIAPE
+727 
-742 LKAPVNSE
+742 
-750 ANAKEIT
+750 T
-757 PELKAPVN
+757 
-765 SEANAKEIAPELK
+765 
-778 APVNSEANA
+778 
-787 KEITPELKAPVNS
+787 PVNS
-800 HQETSDSKTESD
+800 HQGTSDSKTKSN

-819 TRVINAA
+819 TRVVNAA
-826 LDTAKDSNKTVKETA
+826 LDTAKDSNKTAKETA

-861 KAIGQNSSSSSSLN
+861 NAIGQNSSSSSSLN

-888 TYNNGRLDVKVGGLG
+888 TYNNGNLDVKVGSLG

-927 EGTLYSIAATES
+927 EGTLHSIAATES
-939 GGDPNAKSP
+939 NGNPYAKSQ
-948 LTRSPDGKLSGG
+948 TG
-960 ALGMFQFTSI
+960 ALGMFQFTDI
-970 ARKETGISEQD
+970 ARKETGLSRED
-981 AFDPVKSAE
+981 SFNPEKSAE

-1003 NGDLNEAI
+1003 KGDWNEAI
-1011 TAYNAGFGTINK
+1011 TAYNAGFRTINN

-1055 TPEAG
+1055 TPGAG
-1060 AQGGAQYGV
+1060 AQGGAQYGI
-1069 RGPLPDNAV
+1069 RGALPDNAV

-1102 IGNAV
+1102 IGNTV

-1148 VDTPMPVEEAR
+1148 VDTTMPVEEAR

-1175 GIDGLFDKLR
+1175 GIDGLYDKLINAR
-1185 NSPGMR
+1185 GMRSNNSPQ
-1191 KNNAPEP
+1191 P

>member
-35 DLKGGRVATVDP
+35 DLKGGRVATVGP
-47 VSRSVSALNRTI
+47 VSRSVSVLNRTI

-67 ANAPSVD
+67 AKAPSV
-74 PIVEAMKRLNLGD
+74 A
-87 VSRIREDKVTN
+87 
-98 RAQQAA
+98 
-104 PTAHNPPNRRR
+104 
-115 EAITE
+115 
-120 DVKAQ
+120 
-125 RLETVKL
+125 
-132 ARDLKGER
+132 
-140 VATVD
+140 
-145 PVSRS
+145 
-150 VSALN
+150 
-155 RTIENSRPDF
+155 
-165 VANAPSVDPIVDAMK
+165 PIVDAMK

-187 SRVVQEGIAQQ
+187 SRVVQEDVAQQ
-198 EQQAKSTTPKGK
+198 EQQAKSTTPKSK
-210 KRRRKAIPED
+210 KRRRKAIPENV
-220 IKAQRTEAA
+220 KAQRTEAA

-236 DQKGGA
+236 GQKGGA

-522 QRRAFGLKSG
+522 QRRIFGLKG
-532 QDPSFQQKAAY
+532 GEDPSFQQKAAY

-570 FEDIGNMLQ
+570 FEEIGNMLQ

-597 ETYISNL
+597 EIYISNL

-674 AAGNIWDGVKNL
+674 AAGNILDGVKNL

-727 APVNSEANAKEIAPE
+727 APVNS
-742 LKAPVNSE
+742 
-750 ANAKEIT
+750 
-757 PELKAPVN
+757 
-765 SEANAKEIAPELK
+765 
-778 APVNSEANA
+778 
-787 KEITPELKAPVNS
+787 
-800 HQETSDSKTESD
+800 HQETSNSKTESD
-812 AKQTNIV
+812 AKQTNIA

-826 LDTAKDSNKTVKETA
+826 LDTAKDSNKTAKETA
-841 NQIINANAVETGN
+841 NQIINTNAVETGN

-861 KAIGQNSSSSSSLN
+861 NAIGQNSSSSSSLN

-888 TYNNGRLDVKVGGLG
+888 TYNNGNLDVKVGSLG

-927 EGTLYSIAATES
+927 EGTLHSIAATES
-939 GGDPNAKSP
+939 NGNPYAKSQ
-948 LTRSPDGKLSGG
+948 TG
-960 ALGMFQFTSI
+960 ALGMFQFTDI
-970 ARKETGISEQD
+970 ARKETGLSRED
-981 AFDPVKSAE
+981 SFNPEKSAE

-1003 NGDLNEAI
+1003 KGDWNEAI
-1011 TAYNAGFGTINK
+1011 TAYNAGFRTINN

-1055 TPEAG
+1055 TPGAG
-1060 AQGGAQYGV
+1060 AQGGAQYGI
-1069 RGPLPDNAV
+1069 RGALPDNAV

-1137 KGTATAAGNVY
+1137 KGTVTAAGNVY
-1148 VDTPMPVEEAR
+1148 VDTPMPAEEAR

-1175 GIDGLFDKLR
+1175 GIDGLYDKLINAR
-1185 NSPGMR
+1185 GMRSNNSPQ
-1191 KNNAPEP
+1191 P
-1198 ASTSQVT
+1198 ASTPQVT

>member
-35 DLKGGRVATVDP
+35 DLKGERVATVDP

-67 ANAPSVD
+67 TNAPSVD
-74 PIVEAMKRLNLGD
+74 PIVDAIKRLNLGD

-363 FRRKSQNSAD
+363 FRRKSQSSAD

-387 QEQTSEIKEGNDKIL
+387 QDQTSEIKEGNDKIL

-424 SLLGKGAGGVA
+424 SLLGKGAGGIASLIFGRGALKKVGSMALGALGIKKVA
-435 SLLMGR
+435 SLLG
-441 GMLKKA
+441 
-447 GALAFGALGAKKL
+447 F
-460 VGMLRGG
+460 G
-467 GKKTLAHEGGDLAAR
+467 GKKAAAKEAGELATRG
-482 AAGKL
+482 AGKL
-487 GLKAVGKGA
+487 ATKGLEKLGVKAFAKGA

-522 QRRAFGLKSG
+522 QRRTFGLKDG
-532 QDPSFQQKAAY
+532 EDPSFQQKAAY

-558 SSAIGEV
+558 SSAIGGV

-609 TKFDDY
+609 TTFNDY
-615 TAKIGDAV
+615 TAKIGDAI
-623 SAWFSDTSNKLLEK
+623 SAWFSDTTKSLNEK

-650 KQVFSDAI
+650 KKVFSDAI

-669 KHIKE
+669 KYIKE
-674 AAGNIWDGVKNL
+674 AGSNLWNAAKEL
-686 PGKALDAAV
+686 PGKVADAAV
-695 DAVKNTPAAMIVSK
+695 QSTPVAWVASK
-709 IPNPIGEAN
+709 LVNKAD
-718 AKEITPELK
+718 AKEVTPELK
-727 APVNSEANAKEIAPE
+727 TPAKESQEDNAP
-742 LKAPVNSE
+742 
-750 ANAKEIT
+750 
-757 PELKAPVN
+757 
-765 SEANAKEIAPELK
+765 
-778 APVNSEANA
+778 
-787 KEITPELKAPVNS
+787 
-800 HQETSDSKTESD
+800 KTEYTPKK
-812 AKQTNIV
+812 ANIV
-819 TRVINAA
+819 TRVVNAS
-826 LDTAKDSNKTVKETA
+826 LETAKDSNKTVKETA

-854 SALQKID
+854 RALQKID
-861 KAIGQNSSSSSSLN
+861 NAIGQNSSSSSSLN

-888 TYNNGRLDVKVGGLG
+888 TYNNGNLDVKVGSLG

-927 EGTLYSIAATES
+927 EGTLHSIAATES
-939 GGDPNAKSP
+939 NGNPYAKSK
-948 LTRSPDGKLSGG
+948 TG
-960 ALGMFQFTSI
+960 ALGMFQFTDI
-970 ARKETGISEQD
+970 ARKETGLSRED
-981 AFDPVKSAE
+981 SFNPEKSAE

-1003 NGDLNEAI
+1003 KGDWNEAI

-1055 TPEAG
+1055 TPRAG
-1060 AQGGAQYGV
+1060 TQGGRPQQSGQSP
-1069 RGPLPDNAV
+1069 RMDNLPENAFV
-1078 IDQSTGLAFTPG
+1078 DQSTGLAFTPG
-1090 DSPFEKGGLVDK
+1090 ENPFEKGGLVDR
-1102 IGNAV
+1102 IGELT
-1107 GVNDLVNKFMNGRGM
+1107 GVNDLASKFLNGRGM

-1137 KGTATAAGNVY
+1137 RGTATAAGNVY

-1175 GIDGLFDKLR
+1175 GIDGLYDKLINAR
-1185 NSPGMR
+1185 GMRSNNSPQ
-1191 KNNAPEP
+1191 P

>member
-67 ANAPSVD
+67 
-74 PIVEAMKRLNLGD
+74 
-87 VSRIREDKVTN
+87 T
-98 RAQQAA
+98 
-104 PTAHNPPNRRR
+104 
-115 EAITE
+115 
-120 DVKAQ
+120 
-125 RLETVKL
+125 
-132 ARDLKGER
+132 
-140 VATVD
+140 
-145 PVSRS
+145 
-150 VSALN
+150 
-155 RTIENSRPDF
+155 
-165 VANAPSVDPIVDAMK
+165 NAPSVDPIVDAMK

-255 IGKSGSKAAAE
+255 IGKSGSKAAPE

-272 AEKARRKEDDER
+272 AEKTRRKEDDER
-284 LNAES
+284 LNTES

-511 DAVTGWNDTEA
+511 DAVTGWNNTEA

-543 TLANVLDMGGLVSGI
+543 TLANVLDIGGLVSGI

-727 APVNSEANAKEIAPE
+727 APVNS
-742 LKAPVNSE
+742 
-750 ANAKEIT
+750 
-757 PELKAPVN
+757 
-765 SEANAKEIAPELK
+765 
-778 APVNSEANA
+778 
-787 KEITPELKAPVNS
+787 
-800 HQETSDSKTESD
+800 HQEMSNSKTESD
-812 AKQTNIV
+812 AKQSNIA

-826 LDTAKDSNKTVKETA
+826 LDTAKDSNKTVKQTA

-888 TYNNGRLDVKVGGLG
+888 TYNNGNLYVKVGSLG

-927 EGTLYSIAATES
+927 EGTLYAIAATES
-939 GGDPNAKSP
+939 GGNPYAKSQ
-948 LTRSPDGKLSGG
+948 TG
-960 ALGMFQFTSI
+960 ALGMFQFTGI
-970 ARKETGISEQD
+970 AREETGLAEGES
-981 AFDPVKSAE
+981 FDPVKSAE

-1055 TPEAG
+1055 TPGAG

-1148 VDTPMPVEEAR
+1148 VNTPMPVEEAR

-1198 ASTSQVT
+1198 APTSQVT
-1205 TAANDLQQPTGRM
+1205 TAVNDLQQPTGRM

>member
-35 DLKGGRVATVDP
+35 
-47 VSRSVSALNRTI
+47 
-59 ENSRPDFV
+59 
-67 ANAPSVD
+67 
-74 PIVEAMKRLNLGD
+74 
-87 VSRIREDKVTN
+87 
-98 RAQQAA
+98 
-104 PTAHNPPNRRR
+104 
-115 EAITE
+115 
-120 DVKAQ
+120 
-125 RLETVKL
+125 
-132 ARDLKGER
+132 DLKGER

-187 SRVVQEGIAQQ
+187 SRVVQEDVALQ
-198 EQQAKSTTPKGK
+198 EPQAKSTTRKGK
-210 KRRRKAIPED
+210 KRRKKAITED
-220 IKAQRTEAA
+220 VKAQRTEAA

-236 DQKGGA
+236 GQKGGA

-266 DARAER
+266 EARAER

-387 QEQTSEIKEGNDKIL
+387 QDQTSEIKEGNDKIL

-424 SLLGKGAGGVA
+424 SLLGKGAGGIA
-435 SLLMGR
+435 SLIFGR
-441 GMLKKA
+441 GALKKV
-447 GALAFGALGAKKL
+447 GSMALGALGIKG
-460 VGMLRGG
+460 V
-467 GKKTLAHEGGDLAAR
+467 
-482 AAGKL
+482 GKL
-487 GLKAVGKGA
+487 GIKAVAKGA

-511 DAVTGWNDTEA
+511 DAVTGWNDIEA

-587 QAIDSGITNL
+587 QAIDSGVTNL

-615 TAKIGDAV
+615 TAKIGDAI
-623 SAWFSDTSNKLLEK
+623 SAWFSDTTKNLNEK
-637 LDAIKDF
+637 LDAIKNF

-669 KHIKE
+669 KYIKE
-674 AAGNIWDGVKNL
+674 AGSNL
-686 PGKALDAAV
+686 WSAAKELSGEVADAAV
-695 DAVKNTPAAMIVSK
+695 QSTPVAWVASK
-709 IPNPIGEAN
+709 LVNKAD
-718 AKEITPELK
+718 AKEVTPELK
-727 APVNSEANAKEIAPE
+727 TPAKESQEDNAP
-742 LKAPVNSE
+742 
-750 ANAKEIT
+750 
-757 PELKAPVN
+757 
-765 SEANAKEIAPELK
+765 
-778 APVNSEANA
+778 
-787 KEITPELKAPVNS
+787 
-800 HQETSDSKTESD
+800 KTEYTPKK
-812 AKQTNIV
+812 ANIV
-819 TRVINAA
+819 TRVVNAS

-854 SALQKID
+854 RALQKID
-861 KAIGQNSSSSSSLN
+861 NAIGQNSSSSSSLN

-888 TYNNGRLDVKVGGLG
+888 TYNNGNLDVKVGSLG

-927 EGTLYSIAATES
+927 EGTLYAIAATES
-939 GGDPNAKSP
+939 GGDPNAKST
-948 LTRSPDGKLSGG
+948 LTRSPNGKLSGG
-960 ALGMFQFTSI
+960 ALGMFQFTSV
-970 ARKETGISEQD
+970 AREETGLSRED
-981 AFDPVKSAE
+981 SFNPEKSAE

-1055 TPEAG
+1055 TPGAG

-1137 KGTATAAGNVY
+1137 RGTATAAGNVY

-1175 GIDGLFDKLR
+1175 GIDGLYDKLINAR
-1185 NSPGMR
+1185 GMRSNNSPQ
-1191 KNNAPEP
+1191 P

>member
-35 DLKGGRVATVDP
+35 DLKGERVATVDP

-67 ANAPSVD
+67 TNAPSVD
-74 PIVEAMKRLNLGD
+74 PIVDAIKRLNLGD

-467 GKKTLAHEGGDLAAR
+467 GKKTIAHEGGDLAAR

-609 TKFDDY
+609 TKFEDY

-750 ANAKEIT
+750 ANAKEI
-757 PELKAPVN
+757 A
-765 SEANAKEIAPELK
+765 
-778 APVNSEANA
+778 
-787 KEITPELKAPVNS
+787 PELKAPVNS

-826 LDTAKDSNKTVKETA
+826 LDTAKDSNETVKETA

-861 KAIGQNSSSSSSLN
+861 SAIGQNSSSSSSRN
-875 TTGTRN
+875 TTGTGN

-888 TYNNGRLDVKVGGLG
+888 TYNNGSLDVKVGSLG

-927 EGTLYSIAATES
+927 EGTLYAIAATES

-970 ARKETGISEQD
+970 ARKETGISEPD

-1055 TPEAG
+1055 TPGAG

-1148 VDTPMPVEEAR
+1148 VDIPMPVEEAR
-1159 PVANNSSY
+1159 PVASNSSY

-1191 KNNAPEP
+1191 KNNVPEP
-1198 ASTSQVT
+1198 ASTSKVT

>member
-35 DLKGGRVATVDP
+35 DLKGERVATVDP

-67 ANAPSVD
+67 TNAPSVD
-74 PIVEAMKRLNLGD
+74 PIVDAIKRLNLGD

-467 GKKTLAHEGGDLAAR
+467 GKKTIAYEGGDLAAR

-609 TKFDDY
+609 TKFEDY

-750 ANAKEIT
+750 ANAKEI
-757 PELKAPVN
+757 
-765 SEANAKEIAPELK
+765 APELK

-787 KEITPELKAPVNS
+787 KEITPELNAPVNS

-888 TYNNGRLDVKVGGLG
+888 TYNNGRLDVKVGSLG
-903 AEGKANLDKLAPYF
+903 SEGKANLDKLAPYF

-927 EGTLYSIAATES
+927 EGTLYAIAATES
-939 GGDPNAKSP
+939 GGNPYAKSQ
-948 LTRSPDGKLSGG
+948 TG
-960 ALGMFQFTSI
+960 ALGMFQFTGI
-970 ARKETGISEQD
+970 AREETGLAEGES
-981 AFDPVKSAE
+981 FDPVKSAE

-1055 TPEAG
+1055 TPGAG

-1069 RGPLPDNAV
+1069 RGPLPDNTV

-1159 PVANNSSY
+1159 PVASNSSY

-1198 ASTSQVT
+1198 ASTSKVT

>member
-35 DLKGGRVATVDP
+35 DLKGGRVDTVDP

-67 ANAPSVD
+67 A
-74 PIVEAMKRLNLGD
+74 K
-87 VSRIREDKVTN
+87 
-98 RAQQAA
+98 
-104 PTAHNPPNRRR
+104 
-115 EAITE
+115 
-120 DVKAQ
+120 
-125 RLETVKL
+125 
-132 ARDLKGER
+132 
-140 VATVD
+140 
-145 PVSRS
+145 
-150 VSALN
+150 
-155 RTIENSRPDF
+155 
-165 VANAPSVDPIVDAMK
+165 APSVDPIVDAMK

-187 SRVVQEGIAQQ
+187 SRVVQEDVAQQ
-198 EQQAKSTTPKGK
+198 EQRAKSTTPKGK

-220 IKAQRTEAA
+220 VKAQRTEAA

-236 DQKGGA
+236 GQKGGA

-558 SSAIGEV
+558 SSAIGEA

-669 KHIKE
+669 KYIKE
-674 AAGNIWDGVKNL
+674 AGSNL
-686 PGKALDAAV
+686 WSAAKELSGEVADAAV
-695 DAVKNTPAAMIVSK
+695 QSTPVAWVASK
-709 IPNPIGEAN
+709 LVNKAD
-718 AKEITPELK
+718 AKEVTPELK
-727 APVNSEANAKEIAPE
+727 TPAKERQEGNAP
-742 LKAPVNSE
+742 
-750 ANAKEIT
+750 
-757 PELKAPVN
+757 
-765 SEANAKEIAPELK
+765 
-778 APVNSEANA
+778 
-787 KEITPELKAPVNS
+787 
-800 HQETSDSKTESD
+800 KTEYTPKK
-812 AKQTNIV
+812 ANIV
-819 TRVINAA
+819 TRVVNAS

-854 SALQKID
+854 RALQKID
-861 KAIGQNSSSSSSLN
+861 KAIGQNSSSSSSRN
-875 TTGTRN
+875 TTGTGN

-888 TYNNGRLDVKVGGLG
+888 TYNNGNLDVKVGSLG

-927 EGTLYSIAATES
+927 EGTLYAIAATES
-939 GGDPNAKSP
+939 GGNPYAKSQ
-948 LTRSPDGKLSGG
+948 TG
-960 ALGMFQFTSI
+960 ALGMFQFTGI
-970 ARKETGISEQD
+970 AREETGLAEGES
-981 AFDPVKSAE
+981 FDPVKSAE

-1055 TPEAG
+1055 TPGAG

-1159 PVANNSSY
+1159 PVASNSSY

>member
-47 VSRSVSALNRTI
+47 VSHSVSALNRTI

-67 ANAPSVD
+67 ANAPSVA

-87 VSRIREDKVTN
+87 VSRVVQEDV
-98 RAQQAA
+98 ALQEPQAKS
-104 PTAHNPPNRRR
+104 TTRKGKKRRKK
-115 EAITE
+115 AITE
-120 DVKAQ
+120 DV
-125 RLETVKL
+125 
-132 ARDLKGER
+132 
-140 VATVD
+140 
-145 PVSRS
+145 
-150 VSALN
+150 
-155 RTIENSRPDF
+155 
-165 VANAPSVDPIVDAMK
+165 
-180 RLNLGDV
+180 
-187 SRVVQEGIAQQ
+187 
-198 EQQAKSTTPKGK
+198 
-210 KRRRKAIPED
+210 
-220 IKAQRTEAA
+220 KAQRTEAA

-236 DQKGGA
+236 GQKGGA

-255 IGKSGSKAAAE
+255 IGKPGSKAAAE

-350 IRGNDDNSRRKGF
+350 IRGNDDNSRRKGY

-387 QEQTSEIKEGNDKIL
+387 QDQTSEIKEGNDKIL

-543 TLANVLDMGGLVSGI
+543 TLANVLDLGGLVSGI
-558 SSAIGEV
+558 SSAIGDV

-674 AAGNIWDGVKNL
+674 AASNIWDGVKNL

-727 APVNSEANAKEIAPE
+727 APVNS
-742 LKAPVNSE
+742 
-750 ANAKEIT
+750 
-757 PELKAPVN
+757 
-765 SEANAKEIAPELK
+765 
-778 APVNSEANA
+778 
-787 KEITPELKAPVNS
+787 
-800 HQETSDSKTESD
+800 QQGTSDSKAESD
-812 AKQTNIV
+812 AKQTNIAA
-819 TRVINAA
+819 RVINAA
-826 LDTAKDSNKTVKETA
+826 LDMAKDSNKTVKETA

-854 SALQKID
+854 KAAQTIDAALGQSATGKEEALSAYEIDKRRFNNGKDVSLPKLNAAGYQWISDNADYFDELERKYGLEKGILSAVASAESSAGQRTGNPVDKNGNKLSSALGAFQITK
-861 KAIGQNSSSSSSLN
+861 
-875 TTGTRN
+875 GTRE
-881 DIQKAAD
+881 DLGLSDADAMDTRKAAD
-888 TYNNGRLDVKVGGLG
+888 G
-903 AEGKANLDKLAPYF
+903 A
-917 AELENKYGLP
+917 
-927 EGTLYSIAATES
+927 
-939 GGDPNAKSP
+939 
-948 LTRSPDGKLSGG
+948 
-960 ALGMFQFTSI
+960 
-970 ARKETGISEQD
+970 
-981 AFDPVKSAE
+981 
-990 AAALL
+990 
-995 MSKYLKQA
+995 
-1003 NGDLNEAI
+1003 
-1011 TAYNAGFGTINK
+1011 
-1023 WKKGTGDL
+1023 
-1031 SKENREYAIKVN
+1031 
-1043 THRAR
+1043 AR
-1048 YLGGEIY
+1048 YLSMLMNRYNGDQGRAIAAYHAGMGHVDKGRVVAGTGEY
-1055 TPEAG
+1055 VTR
-1060 AQGGAQYGV
+1060 V
-1069 RGPLPDNAV
+1069 RGYQQMLNNGAVYGSKVDHSAPAIHEKMPDNAV

-1159 PVANNSSY
+1159 PVASNSSY

>member
-47 VSRSVSALNRTI
+47 VSRSVSALNHTI

-67 ANAPSVD
+67 A
-74 PIVEAMKRLNLGD
+74 K
-87 VSRIREDKVTN
+87 
-98 RAQQAA
+98 
-104 PTAHNPPNRRR
+104 
-115 EAITE
+115 
-120 DVKAQ
+120 
-125 RLETVKL
+125 
-132 ARDLKGER
+132 
-140 VATVD
+140 
-145 PVSRS
+145 
-150 VSALN
+150 
-155 RTIENSRPDF
+155 
-165 VANAPSVDPIVDAMK
+165 APSVDPIVDAMK

-187 SRVVQEGIAQQ
+187 SRAVQEDVAQQ
-198 EQQAKSTTPKGK
+198 EQRAKSTTPNGK

-220 IKAQRTEAA
+220 VKAQRTEAA

-236 DQKGGA
+236 GQKGGA

-387 QEQTSEIKEGNDKIL
+387 QDQTSEIKEGNDKIL

-587 QAIDSGITNL
+587 LAIDSGITNL

-727 APVNSEANAKEIAPE
+727 APVNS
-742 LKAPVNSE
+742 
-750 ANAKEIT
+750 
-757 PELKAPVN
+757 
-765 SEANAKEIAPELK
+765 
-778 APVNSEANA
+778 
-787 KEITPELKAPVNS
+787 
-800 HQETSDSKTESD
+800 HQGTSDSKTESD
-812 AKQTNIV
+812 AKQTNIAA
-819 TRVINAA
+819 RVINAA
-826 LDTAKDSNKTVKETA
+826 LDMAKDSNKTVKETA

-854 SALQKID
+854 KAAQTIDAALGQSATGKEEALSAYEIDKRRFNNGKDVSLPKLNAAGYQWISDNADYFDELERKYGLEKGILSAVASAESSAGQRTGNPVDKNGNKLSSALGAFQITK
-861 KAIGQNSSSSSSLN
+861 
-875 TTGTRN
+875 GTRE
-881 DIQKAAD
+881 DLGLSDADAMDTRKAAD
-888 TYNNGRLDVKVGGLG
+888 G
-903 AEGKANLDKLAPYF
+903 A
-917 AELENKYGLP
+917 
-927 EGTLYSIAATES
+927 
-939 GGDPNAKSP
+939 
-948 LTRSPDGKLSGG
+948 
-960 ALGMFQFTSI
+960 
-970 ARKETGISEQD
+970 
-981 AFDPVKSAE
+981 
-990 AAALL
+990 
-995 MSKYLKQA
+995 
-1003 NGDLNEAI
+1003 
-1011 TAYNAGFGTINK
+1011 
-1023 WKKGTGDL
+1023 
-1031 SKENREYAIKVN
+1031 
-1043 THRAR
+1043 AR
-1048 YLGGEIY
+1048 YLSMLMNRYNGDQGRAIAAYHAGMGHVDKGRVVAGTGEY
-1055 TPEAG
+1055 VTR
-1060 AQGGAQYGV
+1060 V
-1069 RGPLPDNAV
+1069 RGYQQMLNNGAVYGSKVDHSAPAIYEKIPDNAV

-1159 PVANNSSY
+1159 PVASNSSY

-1191 KNNAPEP
+1191 KNNALEP

>member
-35 DLKGGRVATVDP
+35 DLKG
-47 VSRSVSALNRTI
+47 
-59 ENSRPDFV
+59 
-67 ANAPSVD
+67 
-74 PIVEAMKRLNLGD
+74 
-87 VSRIREDKVTN
+87 
-98 RAQQAA
+98 
-104 PTAHNPPNRRR
+104 
-115 EAITE
+115 
-120 DVKAQ
+120 
-125 RLETVKL
+125 
-132 ARDLKGER
+132 ER

-165 VANAPSVDPIVDAMK
+165 VTNAPSVDPIVDAIK

-187 SRVVQEGIAQQ
+187 SRVVQEDVAQQ
-198 EQQAKSTTPKGK
+198 EQRAKSTTPKGK

-220 IKAQRTEAA
+220 VKAQRTEAA

-236 DQKGGA
+236 GQKGGA

-266 DARAER
+266 DAHAER

-350 IRGNDDNSRRKGF
+350 IRGNDDNSRKKGF
-363 FRRKSQNSAD
+363 FRRKSQSSAD

-387 QEQTSEIKEGNDKIL
+387 QDQTSEIKEGNDKIL

-424 SLLGKGAGGVA
+424 SLLGKGAGGIASLIFGRGALKKVGSMALGALGIKKVA
-435 SLLMGR
+435 SLLG
-441 GMLKKA
+441 
-447 GALAFGALGAKKL
+447 F
-460 VGMLRGG
+460 G
-467 GKKTLAHEGGDLAAR
+467 GKKAAAKEAGELATRG
-482 AAGKL
+482 AGKL
-487 GLKAVGKGA
+487 ATKGLGKLGVKALAKGV

-503 GTVAGGIY
+503 GTVVGGIY

-522 QRRAFGLKSG
+522 QRRTFGLKDG
-532 QDPSFQQKAAY
+532 EDPSFQQKAAY

-558 SSAIGEV
+558 SSAIGGV

-609 TKFDDY
+609 TTFNDY
-615 TAKIGDAV
+615 TAKIGDAI
-623 SAWFSDTSNKLLEK
+623 SAWFSDTTKSLNEK

-650 KQVFSDAI
+650 KKVFSDAI

-669 KHIKE
+669 KYIKE
-674 AAGNIWDGVKNL
+674 AGSNL
-686 PGKALDAAV
+686 WSAAKELSGEVADAAV
-695 DAVKNTPAAMIVSK
+695 QSTPVAWVASK
-709 IPNPIGEAN
+709 LVNKAD
-718 AKEITPELK
+718 AKEVTPELK
-727 APVNSEANAKEIAPE
+727 TPAKERQEGNAP
-742 LKAPVNSE
+742 
-750 ANAKEIT
+750 
-757 PELKAPVN
+757 
-765 SEANAKEIAPELK
+765 
-778 APVNSEANA
+778 
-787 KEITPELKAPVNS
+787 
-800 HQETSDSKTESD
+800 KTEYTPKK
-812 AKQTNIV
+812 ANIV
-819 TRVINAA
+819 TRVVNAS

-854 SALQKID
+854 RALQKID
-861 KAIGQNSSSSSSLN
+861 KAIGQNSSSSSSRN
-875 TTGTRN
+875 TTGTGN

-888 TYNNGRLDVKVGGLG
+888 TYNNGNLDVKVGSLG

-927 EGTLYSIAATES
+927 EGTLYAIAATES
-939 GGDPNAKSP
+939 GGNPYAKSQ
-948 LTRSPDGKLSGG
+948 TG
-960 ALGMFQFTSI
+960 ALGMFQFTGI
-970 ARKETGISEQD
+970 AREETGLAEGES
-981 AFDPVKSAE
+981 FDPVKSAE

-1055 TPEAG
+1055 TPGAG

-1159 PVANNSSY
+1159 PVASNSSY

>member
-67 ANAPSVD
+67 T
-74 PIVEAMKRLNLGD
+74 K
-87 VSRIREDKVTN
+87 
-98 RAQQAA
+98 
-104 PTAHNPPNRRR
+104 
-115 EAITE
+115 
-120 DVKAQ
+120 
-125 RLETVKL
+125 
-132 ARDLKGER
+132 
-140 VATVD
+140 
-145 PVSRS
+145 
-150 VSALN
+150 
-155 RTIENSRPDF
+155 
-165 VANAPSVDPIVDAMK
+165 APSVDPIVDAMK

-187 SRVVQEGIAQQ
+187 SRVVQEDVAQQ
-198 EQQAKSTTPKGK
+198 EQRAKSTTPKGK

-220 IKAQRTEAA
+220 VKAQRTEAA

-236 DQKGGA
+236 GQKGGA

-266 DARAER
+266 EARAER

-387 QEQTSEIKEGNDKIL
+387 QDQTSEIKEGNDKIL

-424 SLLGKGAGGVA
+424 SLLGKGAGGIA
-435 SLLMGR
+435 SLIFGR
-441 GMLKKA
+441 GALKKV
-447 GALAFGALGAKKL
+447 GSMALGALGIKG
-460 VGMLRGG
+460 V
-467 GKKTLAHEGGDLAAR
+467 
-482 AAGKL
+482 GKL
-487 GLKAVGKGA
+487 GIKAVAKGA

-511 DAVTGWNDTEA
+511 DAVTGWNDIEA

-587 QAIDSGITNL
+587 QAIDSGVTNL

-615 TAKIGDAV
+615 TAKIGDAI
-623 SAWFSDTSNKLLEK
+623 SAWFSDTTKNLNEK
-637 LDAIKDF
+637 LDAIKNF

-669 KHIKE
+669 KYIKE
-674 AAGNIWDGVKNL
+674 AGSNL
-686 PGKALDAAV
+686 WSAAKELSGEVADAAV
-695 DAVKNTPAAMIVSK
+695 QSTPVAWVASK
-709 IPNPIGEAN
+709 LVNKAD
-718 AKEITPELK
+718 AKEVTPELK
-727 APVNSEANAKEIAPE
+727 TPAKESQEDNAP
-742 LKAPVNSE
+742 
-750 ANAKEIT
+750 
-757 PELKAPVN
+757 
-765 SEANAKEIAPELK
+765 
-778 APVNSEANA
+778 
-787 KEITPELKAPVNS
+787 
-800 HQETSDSKTESD
+800 KTEYTPKK
-812 AKQTNIV
+812 ANIV
-819 TRVINAA
+819 TRVVNAS

-854 SALQKID
+854 RALQKID
-861 KAIGQNSSSSSSLN
+861 NAIGQNSSSSSSLN

-888 TYNNGRLDVKVGGLG
+888 TYNNGNLDVKVGSLG

-927 EGTLYSIAATES
+927 EGTLYAIAATES
-939 GGDPNAKSP
+939 GGDPNAKST
-948 LTRSPDGKLSGG
+948 LTRSPNGKLSGG
-960 ALGMFQFTSI
+960 ALGMFQFTSV
-970 ARKETGISEQD
+970 AREETGLSRED
-981 AFDPVKSAE
+981 SFNPEKSAE

-1055 TPEAG
+1055 TPGAG

-1078 IDQSTGLAFTPG
+1078 IDQSTGLVFTPG

-1159 PVANNSSY
+1159 PVASNSSY

-1288 MRTVPLSI
+1288 MRTVSLSI